1 MSIATML
8 PMGEL
13 TNPGQMRLA
22 LVQVVNWGTFHGAH
36 TMHVDRNGTLLTG
49 NSGVGKSTLFDA
61 MLRVFDAR
69 PRSNEAAAQRAGGAV
84 EDKRTTFTYM
94 RGKVGDKAVGEG
106 SASAFQRPGATWSAV
121 ALTFDNAAGT
131 RVTVSALFD
140 LPKNGT
146 ESSVGR
152 YYVIDN
158 KPLDLAAIEGIAEKR
173 FTKSALDA
181 IFPDAQIFDVHK
193 AFAERFRRLLGI
205 NSDQALPLLR
215 VIQAGKGLGGSVNT
229 FFRDQVLDA
238 PATLA
243 AADDVVEEFS
253 NLMSIRQRLE
263 DVRQQRDQLAPV
275 PGLNKE
281 YAQALLDANRLR
293 DLTGEEFEAYKQ
305 QLAVTVHEKTLA
317 RLKELAQAKA
327 TDLAAERAVRD
338 GFAKELRQLEGEYNN
353 QGGNA
358 ISAIEQ
364 SLENA
369 RVGLKLR
376 QEVEASTRKALTDAG
391 LELQWSAAGWDQAH
405 EHAAARSAELQDD
418 SEALKELRFE
428 AFDGHATRKRELAAA
443 QQELVSLKTRKSLLP
458 PSSIEN
464 RSAIAAATGVP
475 EEQMPFGGELID
487 LAEAQEQWRPAAERA
502 LRSLATTLLV
512 PGEHFAA
519 VTRYLND
526 HSVRGALRAVDVSRP
541 LAGGAL
547 AVEDV
552 ADRDLLTKLS
562 FLTDAGL
569 PAGPHAQALAQSS
582 AWLRERIALDFAYPC
597 VENPDELAG
606 LDKGLSLGGVVK
618 RNRHT
623 VEKDDRFTSRQDYV
637 LGFDNAAKL
646 ELVAAQVEDLQQEL
660 AKAAELAQSREES
673 HQGMTRQLEAL
684 RRVAEDH
691 RPWEQVSAAVAGEEL
706 ARIEQRLKDALAAQA
721 DLEPLRTS
729 IEAARHKHQ
738 SSTESAAVLQSE
750 YKALDARMTAAGA
763 LLDAARTRLAQ
774 APPSD
779 AGVAALEP
787 YFTGFGDVLEM
798 HELDNL
804 ANQVRTRLLAE
815 LHVAESRG
823 QATSERLTRIFEGF
837 VREWG
842 TAISADH
849 GTSIGAAG
857 EFESRYHAIVS
868 DGLPA
873 QEAEFR
879 QFFNQ
884 RTHESFSTLL
894 HLLDEERRA
903 ITSRILPLNGILS
916 EVNFHEGSFL
926 ELDIKQTLPA
936 TAKQFKD
943 AIQNALKVRHA
954 RPGKAVTAASA
965 AASAAASR
973 AEGDDDAEL
982 TTRYKSLETLVK
994 RLGSQTPEDRR
1005 WRAEVLDVR
1014 GHLFIQ
1020 CKEHREVQGAGSK
1033 GAGAKGAAKG
1043 AKKTEVYM
1051 HADTGSMSGGERQRF
1066 TAFIMAAAL
1075 SYQLGIAEQGF
1086 TTYGTVM
1093 MDEAFVLASEEFAGA
1108 GIKALHEFGFQLLLA
1123 APENVIDLSRHLGS
1137 VTEILR
1143 DKRTNRSGVLTAPV
1157 IAARPGTEGTWR
1169 SEANP
1174 VDIVLR

>member
-1 MSIATML
+1 
-8 PMGEL
+8 
-13 TNPGQMRLA
+13 
-22 LVQVVNWGTFHGAH
+22 
-36 TMHVDRNGTLLTG
+36 
-49 NSGVGKSTLFDA
+49 VGKSTLFDA

-69 PRSNEAAAQRAGGAV
+69 PRSNEAAAQRVGGAV

-121 ALTFDNAAGT
+121 ALTYDNAAGT

-152 YYVIDN
+152 FYLIDS
-158 KPLDLAAIEGIAEKR
+158 KPLDLPAIEDIADKR
-173 FTKSALDA
+173 FTRAALET

-193 AFAERFRRLLGI
+193 AFAERFRRMLGI
-205 NSDQALPLLR
+205 SSDQALPLLR

-293 DLTGEEFEAYKQ
+293 ELSGGELEAYR
-305 QLAVTVHEKTLA
+305 QLLSVTVHQKTLA
-317 RLKELAQAKA
+317 RSKDLAQAKA
-327 TDLAAERAVRD
+327 KELGAERSVRD
-338 GFAKELRQLEGEYNN
+338 GLAKELRELETDYNN

-369 RVGLKLR
+369 RVGLRLR
-376 QEVEASTRKALTDAG
+376 EQVEEAARKALSDAG
-391 LELQWSAAGWDQAH
+391 LQLEWTAEGWEQAH
-405 EHAAARSAELQDD
+405 EQAAARTAELRDD
-418 SEALKELRFE
+418 SQALQELRFE
-428 AFDGHATRKRELAAA
+428 AFDGHATKKRELAAV
-443 QQELVSLKTRKSLLP
+443 QQELVSLQTRKSLLP

-464 RSAIAAATGVP
+464 RAAIAAATGVP
-475 EEQMPFGGELID
+475 EDRMPFGGELID
-487 LAEAQEQWRPAAERA
+487 LAEGEERWRPAAERA
-502 LRSLATTLLV
+502 LRNLATTLLV

-526 HSVRGALRAVDVSRP
+526 NKVRGALRAVDVSKP

-552 ADRDLLTKLS
+552 RDGDLLTKLDILAS
-562 FLTDAGL
+562 GAVADAGE
-569 PAGPHAQALAQSS
+569 
-582 AWLRERIALDFAYPC
+582 WLRERIALDFAYPC
-597 VENPDELAG
+597 VEDPDELAA

-623 VEKDDRFTSRQDYV
+623 VEKDDRFTGRQDYV

-673 HQGMTRQLEAL
+673 HQGMSRQLDAL
-684 RRVAEDH
+684 RLVAEDH
-691 RPWEQVSAAVAGEEL
+691 RPWEQVSAGVAAEEL
-706 ARIEQRLKDALAAQA
+706 TRIEQRLKDALAAQA
-721 DLEPLRTS
+721 DLEPLRAN
-729 IEAARHKHQ
+729 IEAIRQKHQ
-738 SSTESAAVLQSE
+738 ASTEAAAVLQSE
-750 YKALDARMTAAGA
+750 YKALDRQLSAADS
-763 LLDAARTRLAQ
+763 LLEAARIRLVQ

-779 AGVAALEP
+779 ATVTALEP
-787 YFTGFGDVLEM
+787 YFRDFGDVTEM

-804 ANQVRTRLLAE
+804 ANRVRTTLLGE
-815 LHVAESRG
+815 LHAAETRG

-842 TAISADH
+842 TSISADH

-894 HLLDEERRA
+894 HLLDEERRS

-943 AIQNALKVRHA
+943 ASQNALKARHTRPA
-954 RPGKAVTAASA
+954 RPGAGADSA
-965 AASAAASR
+965 GA
-973 AEGDDDAEL
+973 DDAEL
-982 TTRYKSLETLVK
+982 TARSKTLDTLVK

-1020 CKEHREVQGAGSK
+1020 CKEHREVTDAGPGRK
-1033 GAGAKGAAKG
+1033 GG
-1043 AKKTEVYM
+1043 TRTDVFM

-1143 DKRTNRSGVLTAPV
+1143 DKRTNRSGVLAAPV
-1157 IAARPGTEGTWR
+1157 IRPRAGAEGEWR

>member
-1 MSIATML
+1 MTIATML
-8 PMGEL
+8 PIGEL

-131 RVTVSALFD
+131 KVTISALFD

-152 YYVIDN
+152 FYVIDN
-158 KPLDLAAIEGIAEKR
+158 KPLDLGAIEGIAEKR
-173 FTKSALDA
+173 FTKGALET

-238 PATLA
+238 PATLT

-275 PGLNKE
+275 PGMNKE
-281 YAQALLDANRLR
+281 YAQSLLEANRLR
-293 DLTGEEFEAYKQ
+293 ELSGEEFDAYKQ
-305 QLAVTVHEKTLA
+305 QLSVTVHAKTLA
-317 RLKELAQAKA
+317 RFKDLAQAKA
-327 TDLAAERAVRD
+327 KELSAERGVRD
-338 GFAKELRQLEGEYNN
+338 ALAKELRQLESDYNN

-376 QEVEASTRKALTDAG
+376 QQVEEAARQALADAG
-391 LELQWSAAGWDQAH
+391 LNLEWTAEGWEQAH
-405 EHAAARSAELQDD
+405 EQAASRSAELKDD
-418 SEALKELRFE
+418 SEALRELRFE
-428 AFDGHATRKRELAAA
+428 AFDGHATKKRELAAA

-464 RSAIAAATGVP
+464 RAAIAAATGVP
-475 EEQMPFGGELID
+475 EDRMPFGGELID
-487 LAEAQEQWRPAAERA
+487 LAEGEEQWRPAAERA
-502 LRSLATTLLV
+502 LRNLATTLLV

-526 HSVRGALRAVDVSRP
+526 NTVRGALRAVDVSKP

-552 ADRDLLTKLS
+552 SDGDLLTKLNI
-562 FLTDAGL
+562 LTLGANADAGE
-569 PAGPHAQALAQSS
+569 
-582 AWLRERIALDFAYPC
+582 WIRERIALDFAYPC
-597 VENPDELAG
+597 VEDPDELAK

-637 LGFDNAAKL
+637 LGFDNASKL
-646 ELVAAQVEDLQQEL
+646 ELVAAKVGEL
-660 AKAAELAQSREES
+660 ENELLKAAELAQSREDS
-673 HQGMTRQLEAL
+673 HQGMTRQLDAL
-684 RRVAEDH
+684 RRIADDE
-691 RPWEQVSAAVAGEEL
+691 RGWEQVSAAVAAEEL
-706 ARIEQRLKDALAAQA
+706 AKIEQRLKDALAAQA
-721 DLEPLRTS
+721 DLEPLRAN
-729 IEAARHKHQ
+729 IEAVREKHQ
-738 SSTESAAVLQSE
+738 SSTGSAAVLQSE
-750 YKALDARMTAAGA
+750 YKTLDHQMTTADA
-763 LLDAARTRLAQ
+763 LLDAARNRLDQ
-774 APPSD
+774 APPSG
-779 AGVAALEP
+779 ATVAALEP
-787 YFTGFGDVLEM
+787 YFSAFGEVGEL
-798 HELDNL
+798 HELDTL
-804 ANQVRTRLLAE
+804 AAEVRSKLLAE
-815 LHVAESRG
+815 LHATESRG
-823 QATSERLTRIFEGF
+823 QALAERLTRMFEGF

-857 EFESRYHAIVS
+857 EFESRYHQIVS
-868 DGLPA
+868 EGLPA

-943 AIQNALKVRHA
+943 AIHNALKTRHS
-954 RPGKAVTAASA
+954 RPSRASGAASGA
-965 AASAAASR
+965 AGSPEA
-973 AEGDDDAEL
+973 DDDVEL
-982 TTRYKSLETLVK
+982 TNRYKSLETLVK

-1020 CKEHREVQGAGSK
+1020 CKEHRSVQGPRG
-1033 GAGAKGAAKG
+1033 G
-1043 AKKTEVYM
+1043 KKTEVYM

-1157 IAARPGTEGTWR
+1157 IGAPGAPGEWR

>member
-1 MSIATML
+1 MTIASML
-8 PMGEL
+8 PLGDV

-69 PRSNEAAAQRAGGAV
+69 PRSNEAAAQRSGGAV

-94 RGKVGDKAVGEG
+94 RGKVGDKAVGDG

-152 YYVIDN
+152 FYLIDN
-158 KPLDLAAIEGIAEKR
+158 VPLDLEAVEGIADKR
-173 FTKSALDA
+173 FTKGALET
-181 IFPDAQIFDVHK
+181 IFPHAQVFDVHK

-205 NSDQALPLLR
+205 SSDQALPLLR

-275 PGLNKE
+275 PGLNRE
-281 YAQALLDANRLR
+281 YAQSLLDANRLR
-293 DLTGEEFEAYKQ
+293 DLVGEEFEAYKQ
-305 QLAVTVHEKTLA
+305 KLAVEVHQKTLV
-317 RLKELAQAKA
+317 RFRELAQAKA
-327 TDLAAERAVRD
+327 KELGAERAVRD
-338 GFAKELRQLEGEYNN
+338 GLAKELRQLETDYNN

-376 QEVEASTRKALTDAG
+376 RQVEEAAQQALSDAG
-391 LELQWSAAGWDQAH
+391 LQLEWSAAGWEQAH
-405 EHAAARSAELQDD
+405 EQAAARSAELKDD
-418 SEALKELRFE
+418 SQALQELRFE
-428 AFDGHATRKRELAAA
+428 AFDAHATRKRELAAA
-443 QQELVSLKTRKSLLP
+443 EQELLSLKTRKSLLP

-464 RSAIAAATGVP
+464 RAAIAAATGIP
-475 EEQMPFGGELID
+475 EDRMPFAGELMD
-487 LAEAQEQWRPAAERA
+487 LAEGEERWRPAAERA

-512 PGEHFAA
+512 PGEHFGA

-526 HSVRGALRAVDVSRP
+526 HNVRGALRAVDVSKP

-552 ADRDLLTKLS
+552 RDGDLLAKLDI
-562 FLTDAGL
+562 LAAGAVAE
-569 PAGPHAQALAQSS
+569 AGE
-582 AWLRERIALDFAYPC
+582 WVRERIALDFAYPC
-597 VENPDELAG
+597 VEDPDELAA
-606 LDKGLSLGGVVK
+606 LEKGLSLGGVVK

-646 ELVAAQVEDLQQEL
+646 ELVAGQVEDLRQEV
-660 AKAAELAQSREES
+660 AKAAELAQSREDS
-673 HQGMTRQLEAL
+673 HQGMSRQLDAL
-684 RRVAEDH
+684 RRIAEDD
-691 RPWEQVSAAVAGEEL
+691 RPWEQVSAAVAADEL

-721 DLEPLRTS
+721 DLEPLRAT
-729 IEAARHKHQ
+729 IEEVRQKHQ

-750 YKALDARMTAAGA
+750 YKALDRQLTGADA
-763 LLDAARTRLAQ
+763 LLEAARVRLAQ

-779 AGVAALEP
+779 ATEAALEP
-787 YFTGFGDVLEM
+787 HFAEFGDVTEM

-804 ANQVRTRLLAE
+804 ANRVRTALLGE
-815 LHVAESRG
+815 LHAAESRG
-823 QATSERLTRIFEGF
+823 QATAERLTRIFEGF

-842 TAISADH
+842 SAISADH
-849 GTSIGAAG
+849 GTSIGAAS
-857 EFESRYHAIVS
+857 EFESRYHAIVN

-894 HLLDEERRA
+894 HLLDEERRS

-916 EVNFHEGSFL
+916 QVNFHEGSYL
-926 ELDIKQTLPA
+926 ELDIKQTLPP

-943 AIQNALKVRHA
+943 AIQNALKARHT
-954 RPGKAVTAASA
+954 RPAKAEAGRSDG
-965 AASAAASR
+965 SGPDR
-973 AEGDDDAEL
+973 DDDAEL
-982 TTRYKSLETLVK
+982 TARYKSLETLVK
-994 RLGSQTPEDRR
+994 RLGSQAPEDRR

-1020 CKEHREVQGAGSK
+1020 CKEHREVAAPTSGKKGGSR
-1033 GAGAKGAAKG
+1033 
-1043 AKKTEVYM
+1043 KTEVFM

-1157 IAARPGTEGTWR
+1157 IRPRPGEEGAWR

>member
-1 MSIATML
+1 MSIASML

-36 TMHVDRNGTLLTG
+36 TMHVDRDGTLLTG

-69 PRSNEAAAQRAGGAV
+69 PRSNEAAAQRSGGAV

-131 RVTVSALFD
+131 KVTISALFD

-152 YYVIDN
+152 FYLIDST
-158 KPLDLAAIEGIAEKR
+158 PLDLEAVEGIADKR
-173 FTKSALDA
+173 FTKAALEV
-181 IFPDAQIFDVHK
+181 IFPHAQVFDVHK

-275 PGLNKE
+275 PGLNRE
-281 YAQALLDANRLR
+281 YAQSLLDANRLR
-293 DLTGEEFEAYKQ
+293 ELAGGEFEAYRQK
-305 QLAVTVHEKTLA
+305 LAVTVHQQTLA
-317 RLKELAQAKA
+317 RFKELAQAKA
-327 TDLAAERAVRD
+327 KELGAERTVRD
-338 GFAKELRQLEGEYNN
+338 ALAKELRQLEADYNN

-369 RVGLKLR
+369 RVGLKLQR
-376 QEVEASTRKALTDAG
+376 QVEAAAQQALSDAG
-391 LELQWSAAGWDQAH
+391 LQLEWSAEGWEQAH
-405 EHAAARSAELQDD
+405 EQAAARSAELKDD
-418 SEALKELRFE
+418 SQALQELRFE
-428 AFDGHATRKRELAAA
+428 AFDAHATKKRELAAA
-443 QQELVSLKTRKSLLP
+443 EQELVSLKTRKSLLP

-464 RSAIAAATGVP
+464 RAAIAAATGIP
-475 EEQMPFGGELID
+475 EDRMPFAGELMD
-487 LAEAQEQWRPAAERA
+487 LAEGEERWRPAAERA

-512 PGEHFAA
+512 PGEHFGA
-519 VTRYLND
+519 VTRYLNGNN
-526 HSVRGALRAVDVSRP
+526 VRGALRAVDVSKP

-547 AVEDV
+547 AVED
-552 ADRDLLTKLS
+552 ARDGDLLTKLDI
-562 FLTDAGL
+562 LTAGAAAE
-569 PAGPHAQALAQSS
+569 AGT
-582 AWLRERIALDFAYPC
+582 WVRERIAVDFAYQC
-597 VENPDELAG
+597 VEDPDELAA

-646 ELVAAQVEDLQQEL
+646 ELVAGQVEDLRQEV
-660 AKAAELAQSREES
+660 AKAAELAQSREDS
-673 HQGMTRQLEAL
+673 HQGMSRQLDAL
-684 RRVAEDH
+684 RRIAEDD
-691 RPWEQVSAAVAGEEL
+691 RSWEQVSAAVAAEEL

-721 DLEPLRTS
+721 DLEPLRAT
-729 IEAARHKHQ
+729 IEEVRQKHQ
-738 SSTESAAVLQSE
+738 SSTEAAAVLQSE
-750 YKALDARMTAAGA
+750 YKALDRQLTAADA
-763 LLDAARTRLAQ
+763 MLEAARERLAQ

-779 AGVAALEP
+779 AAVAALEP
-787 YFTGFGDVLEM
+787 YFAGFGDVTEM

-804 ANQVRTRLLAE
+804 ANRVRTALMGE
-815 LHVAESRG
+815 LHAAESRG
-823 QATSERLTRIFEGF
+823 QATAERLTRIFEGF

-842 TAISADH
+842 SAISADH
-849 GTSIGAAG
+849 GTSIGAAS

-894 HLLDEERRA
+894 HLLDEERRS

-916 EVNFHEGSFL
+916 QVNFHEGSYL
-926 ELDIKQTLPA
+926 ELDIKQTLPP

-943 AIQNALKVRHA
+943 AIQNALKARHTRLA
-954 RPGKAVTAASA
+954 RTEAG
-965 AASAAASR
+965 R
-973 AEGDDDAEL
+973 AETLDDDAEL
-982 TTRYKSLETLVK
+982 TARYKSLETLVK
-994 RLGSQTPEDRR
+994 RLGSQAPEDRR

-1020 CKEHREVQGAGSK
+1020 CKEHREVTAPRGG
-1033 GAGAKGAAKG
+1033 
-1043 AKKTEVYM
+1043 KKTEVFM

-1143 DKRTNRSGVLTAPV
+1143 DRRTNRSGVLTAPV
-1157 IAARPGTEGTWR
+1157 IKPRPGGEGAWR

>member
-1 MSIATML
+1 MTIASML
-8 PMGEL
+8 PLGDV

-69 PRSNEAAAQRAGGAV
+69 PRSNEAAAQRSSGAV

-152 YYVIDN
+152 FYLIDN
-158 KPLDLAAIEGIAEKR
+158 VPLDLETVEGIADKR
-173 FTKSALDA
+173 FTKGALETV
-181 IFPDAQIFDVHK
+181 FPHAQVFDVHK

-205 NSDQALPLLR
+205 SSDQALPLLR

-275 PGLNKE
+275 PALNRA
-281 YAQALLDANRLR
+281 YAQSLLDANRLR
-293 DLTGEEFEAYKQ
+293 DLVGEEFEAYKQ
-305 QLAVTVHEKTLA
+305 KLAVEVHRKTLL
-317 RLKELAQAKA
+317 RFKELAQAKA
-327 TDLAAERAVRD
+327 KELGAERGIRD
-338 GFAKELRQLEGEYNN
+338 GLAKELRQLEADYNN

-376 QEVEASTRKALTDAG
+376 RQVEEAAQQALSDAG
-391 LELQWSAAGWDQAH
+391 LQLEWSAAGWEQAH
-405 EHAAARSAELQDD
+405 EQAAARSAELKDD
-418 SEALKELRFE
+418 SQALQELRFE
-428 AFDGHATRKRELAAA
+428 AFDAHATRKRELAAA
-443 QQELVSLKTRKSLLP
+443 EQELVSLKTRKSLLP

-464 RSAIAAATGVP
+464 RAAIAAATGVP
-475 EEQMPFGGELID
+475 EDHMPFAGELMD
-487 LAEAQEQWRPAAERA
+487 LAEGEERWRPAAERA

-519 VTRYLND
+519 VTRYLNG
-526 HSVRGALRAVDVSRP
+526 HNVRGALRAVDVSKP

-552 ADRDLLTKLS
+552 RGGDLLTKLDILAS
-562 FLTDAGL
+562 GAAAVAGE
-569 PAGPHAQALAQSS
+569 
-582 AWLRERIALDFAYPC
+582 WVRERIALDFAYPC
-597 VENPDELAG
+597 VEDPDELAA

-646 ELVAAQVEDLQQEL
+646 ELVAGQVEDLRQEV
-660 AKAAELAQSREES
+660 AKAAELAQSREDS
-673 HQGMTRQLEAL
+673 HQGMSRQLDAL
-684 RRVAEDH
+684 RRIAEDD
-691 RPWEQVSAAVAGEEL
+691 RPWEQVSAAVAAEEL

-721 DLEPLRTS
+721 DLEPLRAT
-729 IEAARHKHQ
+729 IEEVRQKHQ

-750 YKALDARMTAAGA
+750 YKALDRQLTGA
-763 LLDAARTRLAQ
+763 DAMLEAARRRLAQ

-779 AGVAALEP
+779 ATVTALEP
-787 YFTGFGDVLEM
+787 HFAEFGDVTEM

-804 ANQVRTRLLAE
+804 ANRVRTALLGE
-815 LHVAESRG
+815 LHAAESRG
-823 QATSERLTRIFEGF
+823 QATAERLTRIFEGF

-842 TAISADH
+842 SAISADH
-849 GTSIGAAG
+849 GTSIGAAS
-857 EFESRYHAIVS
+857 EFEARYHAIVN

-894 HLLDEERRA
+894 HLLDEERRS

-916 EVNFHEGSFL
+916 QVNFHEGSYL
-926 ELDIKQTLPA
+926 ELDIKQTLPP

-943 AIQNALKVRHA
+943 AIQNALKARHT
-954 RPGKAVTAASA
+954 RPAKAEAGRADGSA
-965 AASAAASR
+965 P
-973 AEGDDDAEL
+973 EKDDDGEL
-982 TTRYKSLETLVK
+982 SDRYKSLETLVK
-994 RLGSQTPEDRR
+994 RLGSQAPEDRR

-1020 CKEHREVQGAGSK
+1020 CKEHREVAGPR
-1033 GAGAKGAAKG
+1033 GGR
-1043 AKKTEVYM
+1043 KTEVFM

-1143 DKRTNRSGVLTAPV
+1143 DRRTNRSGVLTAPV
-1157 IAARPGTEGTWR
+1157 IRPRPGEEGAWR

-1174 VDIVLR
+1174 VDIILR

>member
-8 PMGEL
+8 PLGEL

-131 RVTVSALFD
+131 RVTASALFD

-152 YYVIDN
+152 YYLIDN
-158 KPLDLAAIEGIAEKR
+158 KPLDLTALEGIAEKR

-181 IFPDAQIFDVHK
+181 VFPDAQIFDVHK

-215 VIQAGKGLGGSVNT
+215 VIQAGKGLGGSVNN

-238 PATLA
+238 PATLT

-275 PGLNKE
+275 PGLNRD
-281 YAQALLDANRLR
+281 YAQSLLDANRLR
-293 DLTGEEFEAYKQ
+293 ELAGEEFEAYKQ

-317 RLKELAQAKA
+317 RFKELAQAKA
-327 TDLAAERAVRD
+327 RELGAERGIRD
-338 GFAKELRQLEGEYNN
+338 GLAKELRQLEADYNN

-376 QEVEASTRKALTDAG
+376 QQVEESARKALSDAG
-391 LELQWSAAGWDQAH
+391 LELQWTSAGWEQAH
-405 EHAAARSAELQDD
+405 EHAAARSAELKDD

-428 AFDGHATRKRELAAA
+428 AFDSHATRKRELAAA

-487 LAEAQEQWRPAAERA
+487 LADGQEQWRPAAERA
-502 LRSLATTLLV
+502 LRSLATTMLV

-526 HSVRGALRAVDVSRP
+526 HSVRGALRAVDVSKP

-547 AVEDV
+547 AVEDA
-552 ADRDLLTKLS
+552 ADGDLLTKLDI
-562 FLTDAGL
+562 LTLGPNAAAGE
-569 PAGPHAQALAQSS
+569 
-582 AWLRERIALDFAYPC
+582 WVRERIALDFAYPC
-597 VENPDELAG
+597 VEDPDQLAG

-623 VEKDDRFTSRQDYV
+623 VEKDDRFTGRQDYV

-660 AKAAELAQSREES
+660 AKAAELAQNREES

-691 RPWEQVSAAVAGEEL
+691 RPWEQVSAVVAADEL

-721 DLEPLRTS
+721 DLEPLRAN
-729 IEAARHKHQ
+729 IETARLKHQ
-738 SSTESAAVLQSE
+738 SSTEAAAVLQSE
-750 YKALDARMTAAGA
+750 YKAVDAQLSTADS
-763 LLDAARTRLAQ
+763 LLDAARARLEQ
-774 APPSD
+774 SPPSE
-779 AGVAALEP
+779 ATVTALEP
-787 YFTGFGDVLEM
+787 YLAAFGGVSDITEM

-815 LHVAESRG
+815 LHTAESRG

-837 VREWG
+837 VRECG
-842 TAISADH
+842 TSISADH
-849 GTSIGAAG
+849 GTAIGAAG
-857 EFESRYHAIVS
+857 EFEARYHAIVS

-894 HLLDEERRA
+894 HLLDEERRS

-936 TAKQFKD
+936 SAKQFKD
-943 AIQNALKVRHA
+943 AIQNALKVRHT
-954 RPGKAVTAASA
+954 RPGKAVAATAAA
-965 AASAAASR
+965 AG
-973 AEGDDDAEL
+973 AETDDDAEL
-982 TTRYKSLETLVK
+982 TNRYKSLETLVK

-1014 GHLFIQ
+1014 GHVFIQ
-1020 CKEHREVQGAGSK
+1020 CKEHREVAGSGSKAASK
-1033 GAGAKGAAKG
+1033 GGGKSRAA
-1043 AKKTEVYM
+1043 KTEVFM

-1157 IAARPGTEGTWR
+1157 IAPGPASAGSWR

>member
-121 ALTFDNAAGT
+121 GLTFDNAAGT

-140 LPKNGT
+140 VPKNGT

-152 YYVIDN
+152 FYLIDN
-158 KPLDLAAIEGIAEKR
+158 KPLDLPAIEDITGKR
-173 FTKSALDA
+173 FTKAALEA
-181 IFPDAQIFDVHK
+181 IFPEAQVFDVHK

-205 NSDQALPLLR
+205 SSDQALPLLR

-275 PGLNKE
+275 PGLNRE

-293 DLTGEEFEAYKQ
+293 ELAGEEFEAYKQ
-305 QLAVTVHEKTLA
+305 QLAVTVHQKTLA
-317 RLKELAQAKA
+317 RIKELAQAKA
-327 TDLAAERAVRD
+327 KELGAERSVRD
-338 GFAKELRQLEGEYNN
+338 GLARELRELEADYNN

-358 ISAIEQ
+358 IAAIEQ

-369 RVGLKLR
+369 KVGLRLR
-376 QEVEASTRKALTDAG
+376 QQVEEAARKALSDAG
-391 LELQWSAAGWDQAH
+391 LQLEWTAQGWEQAH
-405 EHAAARSAELQDD
+405 EQAAARSAELKDD
-418 SEALKELRFE
+418 SQALQELRFE
-428 AFDGHATRKRELAAA
+428 AFDGHATKKRELAAA

-464 RSAIAAATGVP
+464 RAAIAAATGVP
-475 EEQMPFGGELID
+475 EDRMPFGGELMD
-487 LAEAQEQWRPAAERA
+487 LADGEEQWRPAAERA
-502 LRSLATTLLV
+502 LRNLATTLLV

-526 HSVRGALRAVDVSRP
+526 HKVRGAIRAVDVSKP

-547 AVEDV
+547 AVED
-552 ADRDLLTKLS
+552 ARDGDLLTKLDILAS
-562 FLTDAGL
+562 GAVSDAG
-569 PAGPHAQALAQSS
+569 
-582 AWLRERIALDFAYPC
+582 AWIRERIALDFAYPC
-597 VENPDELAG
+597 VEDPDELAQ

-673 HQGMTRQLEAL
+673 HQGMSRQLDAL
-684 RRVAEDH
+684 RRIAEDH
-691 RPWEQVSAAVAGEEL
+691 RTWEQVSAAVAGEEL
-706 ARIEQRLKDALAAQA
+706 TRIEQRLKDALAAQA
-721 DLEPLRTS
+721 DLEPLRAN
-729 IEAARHKHQ
+729 IETARRKHQ
-738 SSTESAAVLQSE
+738 ASTEAAAVLQSE
-750 YKALDARMTAAGA
+750 YKSLDRQLSAADS
-763 LLDAARTRLAQ
+763 LLEAARTRLEQ

-779 AGVAALEP
+779 ATVTALEP
-787 YFTGFGDVLEM
+787 YFTDFGDISEM

-804 ANQVRTRLLAE
+804 ANRVRTALLGD
-815 LHVAESRG
+815 LHATETRG

-842 TAISADH
+842 SAISADH

-857 EFESRYHAIVS
+857 EFEARYHAIVS

-873 QEAEFR
+873 QESEFR

-894 HLLDEERRA
+894 HLLDEERRS
-903 ITSRILPLNGILS
+903 ISSRILPLNGILA

-926 ELDIKQTLPA
+926 ELDIKQTMPA
-936 TAKQFKD
+936 TARQFKD
-943 AIQNALKVRHA
+943 AIHNALKARHT
-954 RPGKAVTAASA
+954 RPSRGGADTTAPG
-965 AASAAASR
+965 
-973 AEGDDDAEL
+973 GDDDAEL
-982 TTRYKSLETLVK
+982 TARYKALETLVK

-1020 CKEHREVQGAGSK
+1020 CKEHRDVAGPRGGK
-1033 GAGAKGAAKG
+1033 R
-1043 AKKTEVYM
+1043 TDVYM

-1157 IAARPGTEGTWR
+1157 IRPRPGEEGTWR

>member
-1 MSIATML
+1 MTVATML
-8 PMGEL
+8 PIGEL

-36 TMHVDRNGTLLTG
+36 TMHVDRDGTLLTG

-131 RVTVSALFD
+131 KVTISALFD

-152 YYVIDN
+152 FYVIDG
-158 KPLDLAAIEGIAEKR
+158 KPLDLGAIEGIAEKR
-173 FTKSALDA
+173 FTKGALET

-238 PATLA
+238 PATLT

-275 PGLNKE
+275 PGMNKE
-281 YAQALLDANRLR
+281 YAQSLLEANRLR
-293 DLTGEEFEAYKQ
+293 ELSGEEFDAYKQ
-305 QLAVTVHEKTLA
+305 QLSVTVHAKTLA
-317 RLKELAQAKA
+317 RFKDLAQAKA
-327 TDLAAERAVRD
+327 KELSAERSVRD
-338 GFAKELRQLEGEYNN
+338 ALAKELRQLESDYNN

-364 SLENA
+364 SLDNA

-376 QEVEASTRKALTDAG
+376 QQVEESARQALADAG
-391 LELQWSAAGWDQAH
+391 LNLEWTAEGWEQAH
-405 EHAAARSAELQDD
+405 EQAASRTAELKDD
-418 SEALKELRFE
+418 SEALRELRFE
-428 AFDGHATRKRELAAA
+428 AFDGHATKKRELAAA

-464 RSAIAAATGVP
+464 RAAIAAATGVP
-475 EEQMPFGGELID
+475 EDRMPFGGELID
-487 LAEAQEQWRPAAERA
+487 LAEGAEQWRPAAERA
-502 LRSLATTLLV
+502 LRNLATTLLV

-526 HSVRGALRAVDVSRP
+526 NTIRGALRAVDVSKP
-541 LAGGAL
+541 LPGGAL

-552 ADRDLLTKLS
+552 SDGDLLTKLDI
-562 FLTDAGL
+562 LTVGANADAG
-569 PAGPHAQALAQSS
+569 Q
-582 AWLRERIALDFAYPC
+582 WIRERIALDFAYPC
-597 VENPDELAG
+597 VEDPDELAN

-637 LGFDNAAKL
+637 LGFDNASKL
-646 ELVAAQVEDLQQEL
+646 ELVAARVGEL
-660 AKAAELAQSREES
+660 ENELLKAAELAQSREDS

-684 RRVAEDH
+684 RRIADDE
-691 RPWEQVSAAVAGEEL
+691 RGWEQVSAAVAAEEL
-706 ARIEQRLKDALAAQA
+706 AKIEQRLKDALAAQA
-721 DLEPLRTS
+721 DLEPLRAN
-729 IEAARHKHQ
+729 IEAVREKHQ
-738 SSTESAAVLQSE
+738 SSTGSAAVLQSE
-750 YKALDARMTAAGA
+750 YKTLDQQMTTADA
-763 LLDAARTRLAQ
+763 LLDAARKRLDQ
-774 APPSD
+774 APPSETT
-779 AGVAALEP
+779 VAALEP
-787 YFTGFGDVLEM
+787 YFSAFGEVGEL
-798 HELDNL
+798 HELDTL
-804 ANQVRTRLLAE
+804 AAEVRSKLLAE
-815 LHVAESRG
+815 LHAAESRG
-823 QATSERLTRIFEGF
+823 QALAERLTRMFEGF

-857 EFESRYHAIVS
+857 EFESRYHQIVNE
-868 DGLPA
+868 GLPA

-943 AIQNALKVRHA
+943 AIQNALKTRHS
-954 RPGKAVTAASA
+954 RPSRSASA
-965 AASAAASR
+965 AAASTE
-973 AEGDDDAEL
+973 ADDDVEL
-982 TTRYKSLETLVK
+982 TNRYKSLETLVK

-1020 CKEHREVQGAGSK
+1020 CKEHRSVAGPR
-1033 GAGAKGAAKG
+1033 GG
-1043 AKKTEVYM
+1043 KKTEVYM

-1157 IAARPGTEGTWR
+1157 IGGPGVPGQWR

-1174 VDIVLR
+1174 VDIMLR

>member
-1 MSIATML
+1 MTIASML
-8 PMGEL
+8 PLGDV

-69 PRSNEAAAQRAGGAV
+69 PRSNEAAAQRSGAV

-152 YYVIDN
+152 FYLIDN
-158 KPLDLAAIEGIAEKR
+158 VPLDLEAVEGIADKR
-173 FTKSALDA
+173 FTKGVLETL
-181 IFPDAQIFDVHK
+181 FPHAQVFDVHK

-205 NSDQALPLLR
+205 SSDQALPLLR

-238 PATLA
+238 PATLT

-275 PGLNKE
+275 PGLNRE
-281 YAQALLDANRLR
+281 YAQSLLDANRLR
-293 DLTGEEFEAYKQ
+293 ELVGGEFEAYKQ
-305 QLAVTVHEKTLA
+305 QLSVTVHEKTLV
-317 RLKELAQAKA
+317 RFRELAQAKA
-327 TDLAAERAVRD
+327 KELGAERAVRD
-338 GFAKELRQLEGEYNN
+338 GLAKELRELEADYNN

-376 QEVEASTRKALTDAG
+376 QQVEEAAQQALADAG
-391 LELQWSAAGWDQAH
+391 LQLEWSAAGWEQAH
-405 EHAAARSAELQDD
+405 EQAAARSAELKDD
-418 SEALKELRFE
+418 SQALQELRFE
-428 AFDGHATRKRELAAA
+428 AFDAHASRKRELAAA
-443 QQELVSLKTRKSLLP
+443 EQELVSLKTRKSLLP

-464 RSAIAAATGVP
+464 RAAIAAATGIP
-475 EEQMPFGGELID
+475 EDRMPFAGELMD
-487 LAEAQEQWRPAAERA
+487 LAEGEERWRPAAERA
-502 LRSLATTLLV
+502 LRNLATTLLV
-512 PGEHFAA
+512 PGEHFGA

-526 HSVRGALRAVDVSRP
+526 HNVRGALRAVDVSKP

-547 AVEDV
+547 AVED
-552 ADRDLLTKLS
+552 ARDGDLLTKLDILAS
-562 FLTDAGL
+562 GA
-569 PAGPHAQALAQSS
+569 AAQAGE
-582 AWLRERIALDFAYPC
+582 WVRERIALDFAYPC
-597 VENPDELAG
+597 VEDPDELAA

-646 ELVAAQVEDLQQEL
+646 ELVAGQVEDLRQEV
-660 AKAAELAQSREES
+660 AKAAELAQSREDS
-673 HQGMTRQLEAL
+673 HQGMSRQLDAL
-684 RRVAEDH
+684 RRIAEDD
-691 RPWEQVSAAVAGEEL
+691 RPWEQVSAAVAADEL

-721 DLEPLRTS
+721 DLEPLRAT
-729 IEAARHKHQ
+729 IEEVRHKHQ

-750 YKALDARMTAAGA
+750 YKALDRQLTAADS
-763 LLDAARTRLAQ
+763 LLEAARDRLAQ

-779 AGVAALEP
+779 ATVKALEP
-787 YFTGFGDVLEM
+787 YFADFGEITEM

-804 ANQVRTRLLAE
+804 ANRVRTALLGE
-815 LHVAESRG
+815 LHTAESRG
-823 QATSERLTRIFEGF
+823 QATAERLTRIFEGF

-842 TAISADH
+842 SAISADH
-849 GTSIGAAG
+849 GTSIGAAS
-857 EFESRYHAIVS
+857 EFEARYHAIVN

-894 HLLDEERRA
+894 HLLDEERRS

-916 EVNFHEGSFL
+916 QVNFHEGSYL
-926 ELDIKQTLPA
+926 ELDIKQTLPP

-943 AIQNALKVRHA
+943 AIQNALKARHS
-954 RPGKAVTAASA
+954 RPAKTEAGRAEGSG
-965 AASAAASR
+965 
-973 AEGDDDAEL
+973 AEGDDDGEL
-982 TTRYKSLETLVK
+982 TARYKSLETLVK
-994 RLGSQTPEDRR
+994 RLGSQAPEDRR

-1020 CKEHREVQGAGSK
+1020 CKEHREVTGPRG
-1033 GAGAKGAAKG
+1033 G
-1043 AKKTEVYM
+1043 KKTEVFM

-1143 DKRTNRSGVLTAPV
+1143 DRRTNRSGVLTAPV
-1157 IAARPGTEGTWR
+1157 IRPRPGEEGAWR

>member
-1 MSIATML
+1 
-8 PMGEL
+8 
-13 TNPGQMRLA
+13 
-22 LVQVVNWGTFHGAH
+22 
-36 TMHVDRNGTLLTG
+36 
-49 NSGVGKSTLFDA
+49 
-61 MLRVFDAR
+61 
-69 PRSNEAAAQRAGGAV
+69 
-84 EDKRTTFTYM
+84 
-94 RGKVGDKAVGEG
+94 
-106 SASAFQRPGATWSAV
+106 
-121 ALTFDNAAGT
+121 
-131 RVTVSALFD
+131 
-140 LPKNGT
+140 
-146 ESSVGR
+146 
-152 YYVIDN
+152 
-158 KPLDLAAIEGIAEKR
+158 
-173 FTKSALDA
+173 
-181 IFPDAQIFDVHK
+181 
-193 AFAERFRRLLGI
+193 
-205 NSDQALPLLR
+205 
-215 VIQAGKGLGGSVNT
+215 
-229 FFRDQVLDA
+229 
-238 PATLA
+238 
-243 AADDVVEEFS
+243 
-253 NLMSIRQRLE
+253 
-263 DVRQQRDQLAPV
+263 
-275 PGLNKE
+275 
-281 YAQALLDANRLR
+281 
-293 DLTGEEFEAYKQ
+293 
-305 QLAVTVHEKTLA
+305 
-317 RLKELAQAKA
+317 
-327 TDLAAERAVRD
+327 
-338 GFAKELRQLEGEYNN
+338 KELRELEADYNN

-376 QEVEASTRKALTDAG
+376 QQVEESARKALSDAG
-391 LELQWSAAGWDQAH
+391 LELEWTAAGWEQAH
-405 EHAAARSAELQDD
+405 AHAAARSAELADD

-428 AFDGHATRKRELAAA
+428 AFDGHATKKRELAAA

-464 RSAIAAATGVP
+464 RSAIAAATGIA
-475 EEQMPFGGELID
+475 EENMPFGGELID
-487 LAEAQEQWRPAAERA
+487 LTEGQEQWRPAAERA

-526 HSVRGALRAVDVSRP
+526 HAVRGALRAVDVSKP

-547 AVEDV
+547 AVEDA
-552 ADRDLLTKLS
+552 ADTDLLGKLDI
-562 FLTDAGL
+562 LTAG
-569 PAGPHAQALAQSS
+569 PAGVAGE
-582 AWLRERIALDFAYPC
+582 WIRERIALDFAYPC
-597 VENPDELAG
+597 VEDPNELAR

-637 LGFDNAAKL
+637 LGFDNASKL
-646 ELVAAQVEDLQQEL
+646 ELVAGQVEDLQQEL

-691 RPWEQVSAAVAGEEL
+691 RPWEQVSAAVAAEEL

-721 DLEPLRTS
+721 DLEPLRGN

-738 SSTESAAVLQSE
+738 SSTEAAAVLQSE
-750 YKALDARMTAAGA
+750 YKALDARLTAADA
-763 LLDAARTRLAQ
+763 LLDAARRRLAQ
-774 APPSD
+774 TPPSG
-779 AGVAALEP
+779 ATVAALEP
-787 YFTGFGDVLEM
+787 YFAGFGDVLEM

-804 ANQVRTRLLAE
+804 ASQVRTRLLAE
-815 LHVAESRG
+815 LHAAESGG

-873 QEAEFR
+873 QEVEFR

-894 HLLDEERRA
+894 HLLDEERRS

-936 TAKQFKD
+936 TAKQFRD
-943 AIQNALKVRHA
+943 AIQNALKIRHT
-954 RPGKAVTAASA
+954 RPVKAGTA
-965 AASAAASR
+965 
-973 AEGDDDAEL
+973 ETDDDAEL
-982 TTRYKSLETLVK
+982 TSRYKSLETLVK
-994 RLGSQTPEDRR
+994 RLSSQTPEDRR

-1020 CKEHREVQGAGSK
+1020 CKEHREVEAT
-1033 GAGAKGAAKG
+1033 GAKGAGKG
-1043 AKKTEVYM
+1043 SRKTEVFM

-1157 IAARPGTEGTWR
+1157 IGPRAGIKGSWR

>member
-1 MSIATML
+1 MTIASML
-8 PMGEL
+8 PLGDV

-69 PRSNEAAAQRAGGAV
+69 PRSNEAAAQRSGGAV

-152 YYVIDN
+152 FYLIDN
-158 KPLDLAAIEGIAEKR
+158 VPLDLEAVEGIADKR
-173 FTKSALDA
+173 FTKGALET
-181 IFPDAQIFDVHK
+181 IFPRAQVFDVHK

-205 NSDQALPLLR
+205 SSDQALPLLR

-275 PGLNKE
+275 PGLNRE
-281 YAQALLDANRLR
+281 YAQSLLDANRLR
-293 DLTGEEFEAYKQ
+293 ELVSGEFEAYRQ
-305 QLAVTVHEKTLA
+305 QLAVTVHQKTLV
-317 RLKELAQAKA
+317 RFRELAQAKA
-327 TDLAAERAVRD
+327 KELGAERAVRD
-338 GFAKELRQLEGEYNN
+338 SLANELRQLETDYNN

-369 RVGLKLR
+369 RVGLTLR
-376 QEVEASTRKALTDAG
+376 QQVEEAAQQALADAG
-391 LELQWSAAGWDQAH
+391 LQLEWSAAGWEQAH
-405 EHAAARSAELQDD
+405 EQAAARSAELKDD
-418 SEALKELRFE
+418 SQALQELRFE
-428 AFDGHATRKRELAAA
+428 AFDAHATRKRELAAA
-443 QQELVSLKTRKSLLP
+443 EQELVSLKTRKSLLP

-464 RSAIAAATGVP
+464 RAAIAAATGIP
-475 EEQMPFGGELID
+475 EDRMPFAGELMD
-487 LAEAQEQWRPAAERA
+487 LAEGEERWRPAAERA
-502 LRSLATTLLV
+502 LRNLATTLLV
-512 PGEHFAA
+512 PGEHFGA

-526 HSVRGALRAVDVSRP
+526 HNVRGALRAVDVSKP

-547 AVEDV
+547 AVED
-552 ADRDLLTKLS
+552 ARDGDLLTKLDI
-562 FLTDAGL
+562 LAAGGAAE
-569 PAGPHAQALAQSS
+569 AGE
-582 AWLRERIALDFAYPC
+582 WVRERIALDFAYPC
-597 VENPDELAG
+597 VEDPDELAA

-646 ELVAAQVEDLQQEL
+646 ELVAGQVEDLRQEV
-660 AKAAELAQSREES
+660 AKAAELAQSREDS
-673 HQGMTRQLEAL
+673 HQGMSRQLDAL
-684 RRVAEDH
+684 RRIAEDD
-691 RPWEQVSAAVAGEEL
+691 RPWEQVSAAVAADEL
-706 ARIEQRLKDALAAQA
+706 TRIEQRLKDALAAQA
-721 DLEPLRTS
+721 DLEPLRAT
-729 IEAARHKHQ
+729 IEEVRHKHQ

-750 YKALDARMTAAGA
+750 YKALDRQLTTADS
-763 LLDAARTRLAQ
+763 LLEAARDRLAQ

-779 AGVAALEP
+779 ATVTALEP
-787 YFTGFGDVLEM
+787 YFADFGDVTEM

-804 ANQVRTRLLAE
+804 ANRVRTALLGD
-815 LHVAESRG
+815 LHAAESRG
-823 QATSERLTRIFEGF
+823 QATAERLTRIFEGF

-842 TAISADH
+842 SAISADH
-849 GTSIGAAG
+849 GTGIGAAS
-857 EFESRYHAIVS
+857 EFEARYHAIVN

-894 HLLDEERRA
+894 HLLDEERRS

-916 EVNFHEGSFL
+916 QVNFHEGSYL
-926 ELDIKQTLPA
+926 ELDIKQTLPP

-943 AIQNALKVRHA
+943 AIQNALKARHA
-954 RPGKAVTAASA
+954 RPVKAEAGRVDGSGADK
-965 AASAAASR
+965 
-973 AEGDDDAEL
+973 DDDGEL
-982 TTRYKSLETLVK
+982 TARYKSLETLVK
-994 RLGSQTPEDRR
+994 RLGSQAPEDRR

-1020 CKEHREVQGAGSK
+1020 CKEHREVTGPRG
-1033 GAGAKGAAKG
+1033 G
-1043 AKKTEVYM
+1043 KKTEVFM

-1157 IAARPGTEGTWR
+1157 IRPRPGEEGAWR

>member
-1 MSIATML
+1 ML

-131 RVTVSALFD
+131 TVTVSALFD

-152 YYVIDN
+152 YYLIDN
-158 KPLDLAAIEGIAEKR
+158 RPLDLAAVEGIAGKR

-205 NSDQALPLLR
+205 SSDQALPLLR

-238 PATLA
+238 PATLT

-281 YAQALLDANRLR
+281 YAQSLLDANRLR
-293 DLTGEEFEAYKQ
+293 DLAGEEFEAYRQ
-305 QLAVTVHEKTLA
+305 QLAVTVHEQTLE
-317 RLKELAQAKA
+317 RYRGLAQAKA
-327 TDLAAERAVRD
+327 KELGAERSVRD
-338 GFAKELRQLEGEYNN
+338 GLAKELRQLEAEYNN

-369 RVGLKLR
+369 RVGLRLR
-376 QEVEASTRKALTDAG
+376 QQVEESARKALSDAG
-391 LELQWSAAGWDQAH
+391 LELQWSASGWEQAH
-405 EHAAARSAELQDD
+405 THAAARSAELKDD

-464 RSAIAAATGVP
+464 RASIAAATGVP

-487 LAEAQEQWRPAAERA
+487 LAEGQEQWRPAAERA

-512 PGEHFAA
+512 PGKHFAA
-519 VTRYLND
+519 VTGYLND
-526 HSVRGALRAVDVSRP
+526 HSVRGALRAVDVSKP
-541 LAGGAL
+541 LSGGAL
-547 AVEDV
+547 AVQDV
-552 ADRDLLTKLS
+552 ADGDLLTKLG
-562 FLTDAGL
+562 FLTDVA
-569 PAGPHAQALAQSS
+569 PHSAALAEAST
-582 AWLRERIALDFAYPC
+582 WIRERIALDFAYPC
-597 VENPDELAG
+597 VDDPDELAG

-637 LGFDNAAKL
+637 LGFDNASKL

-673 HQGMTRQLEAL
+673 HQGMTRQLDAL
-684 RRVAEDH
+684 RRVADDH
-691 RPWEQVSAAVAGEEL
+691 RPWEQVSAAVAADEL
-706 ARIEQRLKDALAAQA
+706 AMIEQRLKAALAAQA
-721 DLEPLRTS
+721 DLDPLRAS

-738 SSTESAAVLQSE
+738 SSTEAAAVLQSE
-750 YKALDARMTAAGA
+750 YKALDSQMTAADS
-763 LLDAARTRLAQ
+763 LLEAARKRLEQ
-774 APPSD
+774 SPPPD
-779 AGVAALEP
+779 ATVSALEP
-787 YFTGFGDVLEM
+787 YFTGFGDVREM

-804 ANQVRTRLLAE
+804 ANHVRTRLLAE
-815 LHVAESRG
+815 LHAAESRG

-849 GTSIGAAG
+849 GTSVGAAG
-857 EFESRYHAIVS
+857 EFEARYHGIVS

-894 HLLDEERRA
+894 HLLDEERRS

-943 AIQNALKVRHA
+943 AVQNALKVRHA
-954 RPGKAVTAASA
+954 RPGKAAAAGASGTAA
-965 AASAAASR
+965 
-973 AEGDDDAEL
+973 DDDAEL
-982 TTRYKSLETLVK
+982 TNRYKSLETLVK

-1020 CKEHREVQGAGSK
+1020 CKEHREVQGRTAGK
-1033 GAGAKGAAKG
+1033 NAGKAGR
-1043 AKKTEVYM
+1043 KKTEVFM

-1157 IAARPGTEGTWR
+1157 ITPKPGSEGEWR

>member
-1 MSIATML
+1 MTIATML
-8 PMGEL
+8 PIGEL

-131 RVTVSALFD
+131 KVTISALFD

-152 YYVIDN
+152 FYVIDN
-158 KPLDLAAIEGIAEKR
+158 KPLDLGAIEGIAEKR
-173 FTKSALDA
+173 FTKGALET

-238 PATLA
+238 PATLT

-275 PGLNKE
+275 PGMNKE
-281 YAQALLDANRLR
+281 YAQSLLEANRLR
-293 DLTGEEFEAYKQ
+293 ELSGEEFDAYKQ
-305 QLAVTVHEKTLA
+305 QLSVTVHAKTLA
-317 RLKELAQAKA
+317 RFKDLAQAKA
-327 TDLAAERAVRD
+327 KELSAERGVRD
-338 GFAKELRQLEGEYNN
+338 ALAKELRQLESDYNN

-376 QEVEASTRKALTDAG
+376 QQVEEAARQALADAG
-391 LELQWSAAGWDQAH
+391 LNLEWTAEGWEQAH
-405 EHAAARSAELQDD
+405 EQAASRSAELKDD
-418 SEALKELRFE
+418 SEALRELRFE
-428 AFDGHATRKRELAAA
+428 AFDGHATKKRELAAA

-464 RSAIAAATGVP
+464 RAAIAAATGVP
-475 EEQMPFGGELID
+475 EDRMPFGGELID
-487 LAEAQEQWRPAAERA
+487 LAEGEEQWRPAAERA
-502 LRSLATTLLV
+502 LRNLATTLLV

-526 HSVRGALRAVDVSRP
+526 NTVRGALRAVDVSKP
-541 LAGGAL
+541 FAGGAL

-552 ADRDLLTKLS
+552 SDGDLLTKLNI
-562 FLTDAGL
+562 LTLGANADAGE
-569 PAGPHAQALAQSS
+569 
-582 AWLRERIALDFAYPC
+582 WIRERIALDFAYPC
-597 VENPDELAG
+597 VEDPDELAK

-637 LGFDNAAKL
+637 LGFDNASKL
-646 ELVAAQVEDLQQEL
+646 ELVAAKVGEL
-660 AKAAELAQSREES
+660 ENELLKAAELAQSREDS
-673 HQGMTRQLEAL
+673 HQGMTRQLDAL
-684 RRVAEDH
+684 RRIADDE
-691 RPWEQVSAAVAGEEL
+691 RGWEQVSAAVAAEEL
-706 ARIEQRLKDALAAQA
+706 AKIEQRLKDALAAQA
-721 DLEPLRTS
+721 DLEPLRAN
-729 IEAARHKHQ
+729 IEAIREKHQ
-738 SSTESAAVLQSE
+738 SSTGSAAVLQSE
-750 YKALDARMTAAGA
+750 YKTLDHQMTTADA
-763 LLDAARTRLAQ
+763 LLDAARNRLDQ
-774 APPSD
+774 APPSG
-779 AGVAALEP
+779 ATVAALEP
-787 YFTGFGDVLEM
+787 YFSAFGEVGEL
-798 HELDNL
+798 HELDTL
-804 ANQVRTRLLAE
+804 AAEVRSKLLAE
-815 LHVAESRG
+815 LHATESRG
-823 QATSERLTRIFEGF
+823 QALAERLTRMFEGF

-857 EFESRYHAIVS
+857 EFESRYHQIVS
-868 DGLPA
+868 EGLPA

-943 AIQNALKVRHA
+943 AIHNALKTRHS
-954 RPGKAVTAASA
+954 RPSRAAGAASGA
-965 AASAAASR
+965 AGSPEA
-973 AEGDDDAEL
+973 DDDVEL
-982 TTRYKSLETLVK
+982 TNRYKSLETLVK

-1020 CKEHREVQGAGSK
+1020 CKEHRSVQGPRG
-1033 GAGAKGAAKG
+1033 G
-1043 AKKTEVYM
+1043 KKTEVYM

-1157 IAARPGTEGTWR
+1157 IGAPGAPGEWR

>member
-69 PRSNEAAAQRAGGAV
+69 PRSNEAAAQRSGAV

-106 SASAFQRPGATWSAV
+106 SASAFQRPEAMWSAV

-131 RVTVSALFD
+131 RVTISALFD

-152 YYVIDN
+152 FYLIDN
-158 KPLDLAAIEGIAEKR
+158 KPLDMEAVDGIAEKR
-173 FTKSALDA
+173 FTKASLDA
-181 IFPDAQIFDVHK
+181 LFPDAQVFDVHK

-281 YAQALLDANRLR
+281 YAQSLLDANRLR
-293 DLTGEEFEAYKQ
+293 ELAGEEFDAYKQ

-317 RLKELAQAKA
+317 RYKDLAQAKA
-327 TDLAAERAVRD
+327 KELAAERAVRD
-338 GFAKELRQLEGEYNN
+338 GLAKDLRQLEADYNN

-364 SLENA
+364 SLDNA
-369 RVGLKLR
+369 RVGLKLGQQVEEAAR
-376 QEVEASTRKALTDAG
+376 QALAEAG
-391 LELQWSAAGWDQAH
+391 LDLEWTAEGWEQAH
-405 EHAAARSAELQDD
+405 THAAARTAELQGD

-428 AFDGHATRKRELAAA
+428 AFDGHAAKKRELAAA

-464 RSAIAAATGVP
+464 RTAIAAATGVP

-487 LAEAQEQWRPAAERA
+487 LAEGEDQWRPAAERA
-502 LRSLATTLLV
+502 LRNLATTLLV
-512 PGEHFAA
+512 PGEHFGA
-519 VTRYLND
+519 VTRYLNGN
-526 HSVRGALRAVDVSRP
+526 SVRGALRAVDVSKP
-541 LAGGAL
+541 LPGGAL

-552 ADRDLLTKLS
+552 ADGELLTKLDI
-562 FLTDAGL
+562 LTTGPAADAG
-569 PAGPHAQALAQSS
+569 Q
-582 AWLRERIALDFAYPC
+582 WIRERIAVDFAYPC
-597 VENPDELAG
+597 VEDPDELAR

-637 LGFDNAAKL
+637 LGFDNASKL

-660 AKAAELAQSREES
+660 AKAAELARSREES
-673 HQGMTRQLEAL
+673 HQGMARQLEAL
-684 RRVAEDH
+684 RRIAEDH
-691 RPWEQVSAAVAGEEL
+691 RPWEQVSAAVAGDEL
-706 ARIEQRLKDALAAQA
+706 GKIEQRLQDALAAQA
-721 DLEPLRTS
+721 DLEPLRAN
-729 IEAARHKHQ
+729 IEVARQKHQ
-738 SSTESAAVLQSE
+738 ASTEAAAVLQSE
-750 YKALDARMTAAGA
+750 YKALDRQLTAGDS
-763 LLDAARTRLAQ
+763 LLESARTRLGQ
-774 APPSD
+774 APPSEST
-779 AGVAALEP
+779 VTALEP
-787 YFTGFGDVLEM
+787 YFAAFGEVSEM

-804 ANQVRTRLLAE
+804 ANEVRTRLLAE
-815 LHVAESRG
+815 LHTAESRG

-857 EFESRYHAIVS
+857 EFEARYHAIVS

-894 HLLDEERRA
+894 HLLDEERRS

-926 ELDIKQTLPA
+926 ELDIKQTLPP

-943 AIQNALKVRHA
+943 AIQNALRIRHT
-954 RPGKAVTAASA
+954 RPSRAAGA
-965 AASAAASR
+965 AAAGT
-973 AEGDDDAEL
+973 ETDDDAEL
-982 TTRYKSLETLVK
+982 TNRYKSLETLVK

-1020 CKEHREVQGAGSK
+1020 CKEHRGVVDPATG
-1033 GAGAKGAAKG
+1033 
-1043 AKKTEVYM
+1043 KKRGKRTDVFM

-1157 IAARPGTEGTWR
+1157 IGPRVGAEGQWR

>member
-8 PMGEL
+8 PMGDL

-106 SASAFQRPGATWSAV
+106 SASAYQRPGATWSAV

-152 YYVIDN
+152 YYLIDN
-158 KPLDLAAIEGIAEKR
+158 KPLDLAALEGIAEKR
-173 FTKSALDA
+173 FTKAALDA
-181 IFPDAQIFDVHK
+181 IFPDAQVFDVHK

-215 VIQAGKGLGGSVNT
+215 VIQAGKGLGGSVNN

-275 PGLNKE
+275 PGLNKD
-281 YAQALLDANRLR
+281 YAQSLLDANRLR
-293 DLTGEEFEAYKQ
+293 ELAGEEFEAYRQ

-317 RLKELAQAKA
+317 RFKDLAQAKA
-327 TDLAAERAVRD
+327 KELGAERGIRD
-338 GFAKELRQLEGEYNN
+338 GLAKELRQLEADYNN

-376 QEVEASTRKALTDAG
+376 QQVEESARKALSDAG
-391 LELQWSAAGWDQAH
+391 LELQWSAAGWELAH
-405 EHAAARSAELQDD
+405 EHAAARSAELKDD

-443 QQELVSLKTRKSLLP
+443 QQELFSLKTRKSLLP

-475 EEQMPFGGELID
+475 EERMPFGGELID
-487 LAEAQEQWRPAAERA
+487 LAEGQEQWRPAAERA

-526 HSVRGALRAVDVSRP
+526 HSVRGALRAVDVSKP

-547 AVEDV
+547 AVEDA
-552 ADRDLLTKLS
+552 ADGDLLTKLDILRTGPS
-562 FLTDAGL
+562 ADAGE
-569 PAGPHAQALAQSS
+569 
-582 AWLRERIALDFAYPC
+582 WIRERIALDFAYPC
-597 VENPDELAG
+597 VEDPDQLAG

-691 RPWEQVSAAVAGEEL
+691 RPWEQVSAAVAADEL

-721 DLEPLRTS
+721 DLEPLRAG
-729 IEAARHKHQ
+729 IEAARSKHQ
-738 SSTESAAVLQSE
+738 SSTEAAAVLQSE
-750 YKALDARMTAAGA
+750 YKALDSQLSAADS
-763 LLDAARTRLAQ
+763 LLDAARARLAQ
-774 APPSD
+774 SPPSD
-779 AGVAALEP
+779 ATATALEQ
-787 YFTGFGDVLEM
+787 YFAEFGGVGDVTEM

-804 ANQVRTRLLAE
+804 ANQVRARLLAE
-815 LHVAESRG
+815 LHAAESRG

-842 TAISADH
+842 TSISADH

-857 EFESRYHAIVS
+857 EFEARYHAIVS

-894 HLLDEERRA
+894 HLLDEERRS

-943 AIQNALKVRHA
+943 AIQNALKVRHT
-954 RPGKAVTAASA
+954 RPGKTANPA
-965 AASAAASR
+965 APG
-973 AEGDDDAEL
+973 AEADDDAEL
-982 TTRYKSLETLVK
+982 TNRYKSLETLVK

-1020 CKEHREVQGAGSK
+1020 CKEHREVQAAKTAKGGGKNGAGK
-1033 GAGAKGAAKG
+1033 AGAV
-1043 AKKTEVYM
+1043 KTEVFM

-1157 IAARPGTEGTWR
+1157 IGPGPAAAGAWR

>member
-1 MSIATML
+1 MTIATML
-8 PMGEL
+8 PIGEL

-131 RVTVSALFD
+131 KITISALFD

-152 YYVIDN
+152 FYVIDN
-158 KPLDLAAIEGIAEKR
+158 KPLDLGAIEGIADKR
-173 FTKSALDA
+173 FTKGALET

-238 PATLA
+238 PATLT

-275 PGLNKE
+275 PGMNKV
-281 YAQALLDANRLR
+281 YAQSLLEANRLR
-293 DLTGEEFEAYKQ
+293 ELSGEEFDAFKQ
-305 QLAVTVHEKTLA
+305 QLSVTVHAKTLA
-317 RLKELAQAKA
+317 RFKDLAQAKA
-327 TDLAAERAVRD
+327 KELSAERGVRD
-338 GFAKELRQLEGEYNN
+338 ALAKELRQLESDYNN

-376 QEVEASTRKALTDAG
+376 QQVEEAARQALADAG
-391 LELQWSAAGWDQAH
+391 LNLEWTAEGWEQAH
-405 EHAAARSAELQDD
+405 AQAASRSAELKDD
-418 SEALKELRFE
+418 SEALRELRFE
-428 AFDGHATRKRELAAA
+428 AFDGHATKKRELAAA

-464 RSAIAAATGVP
+464 RAAIAAATGVP
-475 EEQMPFGGELID
+475 EERMPFGGELID
-487 LAEAQEQWRPAAERA
+487 LAEGEEQWRPAAERA
-502 LRSLATTLLV
+502 LRNLATTLLV

-526 HSVRGALRAVDVSRP
+526 NTIRGALRAVDVSKP
-541 LAGGAL
+541 LAGAAL

-552 ADRDLLTKLS
+552 SDGDLLTKLNI
-562 FLTDAGL
+562 LTFGANADAG
-569 PAGPHAQALAQSS
+569 Q
-582 AWLRERIALDFAYPC
+582 WIRERIALDFAYPC
-597 VENPDELAG
+597 VEDPDELAK

-637 LGFDNAAKL
+637 LGFDNASKL
-646 ELVAAQVEDLQQEL
+646 ELVAAKVGELENEL
-660 AKAAELAQSREES
+660 AKAAELAQSREDS

-684 RRVAEDH
+684 RRIADDE
-691 RPWEQVSAAVAGEEL
+691 RGWEHVSAAVAAEEL
-706 ARIEQRLKDALAAQA
+706 TKIEQRLKDALAAQA
-721 DLEPLRTS
+721 DLEPLRAN
-729 IEAARHKHQ
+729 IEAVREKHQ
-738 SSTESAAVLQSE
+738 SSTGSAAVLQSE
-750 YKALDARMTAAGA
+750 YKTLDQQMTTADA
-763 LLDAARTRLAQ
+763 LLDAARNRLDQ
-774 APPSD
+774 APPSSTT
-779 AGVAALEP
+779 VAALEP
-787 YFTGFGDVLEM
+787 YFSAFAEVSEL
-798 HELDNL
+798 HELDTL
-804 ANQVRTRLLAE
+804 AAEVRSKLLAE
-815 LHVAESRG
+815 LHATESRG
-823 QATSERLTRIFEGF
+823 QALAERLTRMFEGF

-857 EFESRYHAIVS
+857 EFESRYHQIVS
-868 DGLPA
+868 EGLPA

-926 ELDIKQTLPA
+926 ELDIKQTLPP

-943 AIQNALKVRHA
+943 AIQNALKTRHT
-954 RPGKAVTAASA
+954 RP
-965 AASAAASR
+965 SR
-973 AEGDDDAEL
+973 AAGAPSGAGASPEADDDVEL
-982 TTRYKSLETLVK
+982 TNRYKSLETLVK

-1020 CKEHREVQGAGSK
+1020 CKEHRSVQGPRG
-1033 GAGAKGAAKG
+1033 G
-1043 AKKTEVYM
+1043 KKTDVYM

-1143 DKRTNRSGVLTAPV
+1143 DKRSNRSGVLTAPV
-1157 IAARPGTEGTWR
+1157 IGGSGVPGEWR

>member
-1 MSIATML
+1 MTIATML
-8 PMGEL
+8 PIGEL

-131 RVTVSALFD
+131 KTTISALFD

-152 YYVIDN
+152 FYLIDN
-158 KPLDLAAIEGIAEKR
+158 KPLDLGAIEGIAEKR
-173 FTKSALDA
+173 FTKGALET

-238 PATLA
+238 PATLT

-275 PGLNKE
+275 PGMNKE
-281 YAQALLDANRLR
+281 YAQSLLEANRLR
-293 DLTGEEFEAYKQ
+293 ELSGEEFDAYKQ
-305 QLAVTVHEKTLA
+305 QLSVTVHAKTLA
-317 RLKELAQAKA
+317 RFKELAQAKA
-327 TDLAAERAVRD
+327 KELSTERGARD
-338 GFAKELRQLEGEYNN
+338 TLAKELRQLESDYNN

-376 QEVEASTRKALTDAG
+376 QQVEEAARQALADAG
-391 LELQWSAAGWDQAH
+391 LNLEWTAEGWEQAH
-405 EHAAARSAELQDD
+405 EQAASRSAELRDD
-418 SEALKELRFE
+418 SKALRELRFE
-428 AFDGHATRKRELAAA
+428 AFDGHATKKRELAAA

-464 RSAIAAATGVP
+464 RAAIAAATGVP
-475 EEQMPFGGELID
+475 EDRMPFGGELID
-487 LAEAQEQWRPAAERA
+487 LAEGEEQWRPAAERA
-502 LRSLATTLLV
+502 LRNLATTLLV

-526 HSVRGALRAVDVSRP
+526 NSVRGALRAVDVSKP

-552 ADRDLLTKLS
+552 SDGELLTKLNI
-562 FLTDAGL
+562 LTLGANADAGE
-569 PAGPHAQALAQSS
+569 
-582 AWLRERIALDFAYPC
+582 WIRERIALDFAYPC
-597 VENPDELAG
+597 VEDPDELAK

-637 LGFDNAAKL
+637 LGFDNASKL
-646 ELVAAQVEDLQQEL
+646 ELVAAKVGEL
-660 AKAAELAQSREES
+660 ENELLKAAELAQSREDS

-684 RRVAEDH
+684 RRIADDE
-691 RPWEQVSAAVAGEEL
+691 RGWEQVSAAVAAEEL
-706 ARIEQRLKDALAAQA
+706 AKIEQRLKDALAAQA
-721 DLEPLRTS
+721 DLEPLRAN
-729 IEAARHKHQ
+729 IEAVREKHQ
-738 SSTESAAVLQSE
+738 SSTGSAAVLQSE
-750 YKALDARMTAAGA
+750 YKMLDQQMTTADA
-763 LLDAARTRLAQ
+763 LLDAARNRLDQ
-774 APPSD
+774 APPSG
-779 AGVAALEP
+779 ATAAALEP
-787 YFTGFGDVLEM
+787 YFSAFGAVGEL
-798 HELDNL
+798 HELDTL
-804 ANQVRTRLLAE
+804 AAEVRSKLLAE
-815 LHVAESRG
+815 LHATESRG
-823 QATSERLTRIFEGF
+823 QALAERLTRMFEGF

-857 EFESRYHAIVS
+857 EFESRYHQIVS
-868 DGLPA
+868 EGLPA

-943 AIQNALKVRHA
+943 AIHNALKTRHT
-954 RPGKAVTAASA
+954 RP
-965 AASAAASR
+965 SR
-973 AEGDDDAEL
+973 AAGASGAVAGGALASGADDDVEL
-982 TTRYKSLETLVK
+982 TNRYKSLETLVK

-1020 CKEHREVQGAGSK
+1020 CKEHRSVQGPRG
-1033 GAGAKGAAKG
+1033 G
-1043 AKKTEVYM
+1043 KKTEVYM

-1157 IAARPGTEGTWR
+1157 IGGPGVPGEWR

>member
-1 MSIATML
+1 MTIASML
-8 PMGEL
+8 PLGDV

-69 PRSNEAAAQRAGGAV
+69 PRSNEAAAQRSGGAV

-152 YYVIDN
+152 FYLIDN
-158 KPLDLAAIEGIAEKR
+158 VPLDLEAVEGIADKR
-173 FTKSALDA
+173 FTKGALETV
-181 IFPDAQIFDVHK
+181 FPHAQVFDVHK

-205 NSDQALPLLR
+205 SSDQALPLLR

-275 PGLNKE
+275 PALNRE
-281 YAQALLDANRLR
+281 YAQSLLDANRLR
-293 DLTGEEFEAYKQ
+293 DLVGEEFEAYKQ
-305 QLAVTVHEKTLA
+305 KLAVEVHRKTLL
-317 RLKELAQAKA
+317 RFKELAQAKA
-327 TDLAAERAVRD
+327 KELGAERGIRD
-338 GFAKELRQLEGEYNN
+338 GLAKELRQLEADYNN

-376 QEVEASTRKALTDAG
+376 RQVEEAAQQALSDAG
-391 LELQWSAAGWDQAH
+391 LQLEWSAAGWEQAH
-405 EHAAARSAELQDD
+405 EQAAARSAELKDD
-418 SEALKELRFE
+418 SQALQELRFE
-428 AFDGHATRKRELAAA
+428 AFDAHATRKRELAAA
-443 QQELVSLKTRKSLLP
+443 EQELVSLKTRKSLLP

-464 RSAIAAATGVP
+464 RAAISAATGVP
-475 EEQMPFGGELID
+475 EDHMPFAGELMD
-487 LAEAQEQWRPAAERA
+487 LAEGEERWRPAAERA

-519 VTRYLND
+519 VTRYLNG
-526 HSVRGALRAVDVSRP
+526 HNVRGALRAVDVSKP

-552 ADRDLLTKLS
+552 RGGDLLTKLDILAS
-562 FLTDAGL
+562 GAAAVAGE
-569 PAGPHAQALAQSS
+569 
-582 AWLRERIALDFAYPC
+582 WVRERIALDFAYPC
-597 VENPDELAG
+597 VEDPDELAA

-646 ELVAAQVEDLQQEL
+646 ELVAGQVEDLRQEV
-660 AKAAELAQSREES
+660 AKAAELAQSREDS
-673 HQGMTRQLEAL
+673 HQGMSRQLDAL
-684 RRVAEDH
+684 RRIAEDD
-691 RPWEQVSAAVAGEEL
+691 RPWEQVSAAVAAEEL

-721 DLEPLRTS
+721 DLEPLRAT
-729 IEAARHKHQ
+729 IEEVRQKHQ

-750 YKALDARMTAAGA
+750 YKALDRQLTGA
-763 LLDAARTRLAQ
+763 DAMLEAARRRLAQ

-779 AGVAALEP
+779 ATVTALEP
-787 YFTGFGDVLEM
+787 HFAEFGDVTEM

-804 ANQVRTRLLAE
+804 ANRVRTALLGE
-815 LHVAESRG
+815 LHAAESRG
-823 QATSERLTRIFEGF
+823 QATAERLTRIFEGF

-842 TAISADH
+842 SAISADH
-849 GTSIGAAG
+849 GTSIGAAS
-857 EFESRYHAIVS
+857 EFEARYHAIVN

-894 HLLDEERRA
+894 HLLDEERRS

-916 EVNFHEGSFL
+916 QVNFHEGSYL
-926 ELDIKQTLPA
+926 ELDIKQTLPP

-943 AIQNALKVRHA
+943 AIQNALKARHT
-954 RPGKAVTAASA
+954 RPAKAEAGRADGSA
-965 AASAAASR
+965 P
-973 AEGDDDAEL
+973 EKDDDGEL
-982 TTRYKSLETLVK
+982 TARYKSLETLVK
-994 RLGSQTPEDRR
+994 RLGSQAPEDRR

-1020 CKEHREVQGAGSK
+1020 CKEHREVTGPRG
-1033 GAGAKGAAKG
+1033 GR
-1043 AKKTEVYM
+1043 KTEVFM

-1143 DKRTNRSGVLTAPV
+1143 DRRTNRSGVLTAPV
-1157 IAARPGTEGTWR
+1157 IRPRPGEEGAWR

-1174 VDIVLR
+1174 VDIILR

>member
-1 MSIATML
+1 
-8 PMGEL
+8 MGEL

-106 SASAFQRPGATWSAV
+106 SASAFQRAGATWSAV
-121 ALTFDNAAGT
+121 ALTYDNAAGT

-152 YYVIDN
+152 FYVIDS
-158 KPLDLAAIEGIAEKR
+158 KPLDLPAIEDIADKR
-173 FTKSALDA
+173 FTKAALEA

-205 NSDQALPLLR
+205 SSDQALPLLR

-281 YAQALLDANRLR
+281 YAQSLLDANRLR
-293 DLTGEEFEAYKQ
+293 ELSGGEFEAYR
-305 QLAVTVHEKTLA
+305 QLLSVTVHQKTLA
-317 RLKELAQAKA
+317 RFKDLAQAKA
-327 TDLAAERAVRD
+327 KELGAERSVRD
-338 GFAKELRQLEGEYNN
+338 GLAKELRELEADYNN

-369 RVGLKLR
+369 RVGLRLR
-376 QEVEASTRKALTDAG
+376 EQVEEAARKALSDAG
-391 LELQWSAAGWDQAH
+391 LRLEWTAGGWEQAH
-405 EHAAARSAELQDD
+405 EQAAARSAELRDD
-418 SEALKELRFE
+418 SQALQELRFE
-428 AFDGHATRKRELAAA
+428 AFDGHATKKRELAAA

-464 RSAIAAATGVP
+464 RAAIAAATGIP
-475 EEQMPFGGELID
+475 EDRMPFGGELID
-487 LAEAQEQWRPAAERA
+487 LADGEEHWRPAAERA
-502 LRSLATTLLV
+502 LRNLATTLLV

-519 VTRYLND
+519 VTRYLNGNK
-526 HSVRGALRAVDVSRP
+526 VRGALRAVDVSKP

-547 AVEDV
+547 AREDV
-552 ADRDLLTKLS
+552 RDGDLLTKLDILAS
-562 FLTDAGL
+562 GAVADAGE
-569 PAGPHAQALAQSS
+569 
-582 AWLRERIALDFAYPC
+582 WIRERIALDFAYPC
-597 VENPDELAG
+597 VEDPDELAT

-623 VEKDDRFTSRQDYV
+623 VEKDDRFTGRQDYV

-673 HQGMTRQLEAL
+673 HQGMSRQLDAL
-684 RRVAEDH
+684 RRIAEDH
-691 RPWEQVSAAVAGEEL
+691 RPWEQVSAAVAADEL
-706 ARIEQRLKDALAAQA
+706 TRIEQRLKDALAAQA
-721 DLEPLRTS
+721 DLEPLRAN
-729 IEAARHKHQ
+729 IEAARQKHQ
-738 SSTESAAVLQSE
+738 ASTEAAAVLQSE
-750 YKALDARMTAAGA
+750 YKALDRQLTAADS
-763 LLDAARTRLAQ
+763 LLEAARARLEQ
-774 APPSD
+774 APPSG
-779 AGVAALEP
+779 ATVSALEP
-787 YFTGFGDVLEM
+787 YFMDFGDVTEM

-804 ANQVRTRLLAE
+804 ANRVRTALLGE
-815 LHVAESRG
+815 LHAAETRG
-823 QATSERLTRIFEGF
+823 QATAERLTRIFDGF
-837 VREWG
+837 VRDWG

-849 GTSIGAAG
+849 GTTIGAAG

-894 HLLDEERRA
+894 HLLDEERRS

-943 AIQNALKVRHA
+943 AIQNALKARHTRPA
-954 RPGKAVTAASA
+954 RPGSG
-965 AASAAASR
+965 
-973 AEGDDDAEL
+973 AENAGADDAEL
-982 TTRYKSLETLVK
+982 TARYKTLETLVK

-1020 CKEHREVQGAGSK
+1020 CKEHREVAGPPSGGKNGKK
-1033 GAGAKGAAKG
+1033 GGKR
-1043 AKKTEVYM
+1043 TDVYM

-1143 DKRTNRSGVLTAPV
+1143 DKRTNRSGVLAAPV
-1157 IAARPGTEGTWR
+1157 IRPADGSSGAWR

-1174 VDIVLR
+1174 VDIILR

>member
-1 MSIATML
+1 MTIASML
-8 PMGEL
+8 PLGDV

-69 PRSNEAAAQRAGGAV
+69 PRSNEAAAQRSGAV
-84 EDKRTTFTYM
+84 EDKRTTLTYM

-152 YYVIDN
+152 FYLIDN
-158 KPLDLAAIEGIAEKR
+158 VPLDLEALEGIADKR
-173 FTKSALDA
+173 FTKGALETL
-181 IFPDAQIFDVHK
+181 FPHAQVFDVHK

-205 NSDQALPLLR
+205 SSDQALPLLR

-275 PGLNKE
+275 PGLNRE
-281 YAQALLDANRLR
+281 YAQSLLDANRLR
-293 DLTGEEFEAYKQ
+293 ELVGGEFDAYKQ
-305 QLAVTVHEKTLA
+305 QLAVTVHQKTLV
-317 RLKELAQAKA
+317 RFRELAQSKAKE
-327 TDLAAERAVRD
+327 LGAERAVRD
-338 GFAKELRQLEGEYNN
+338 GLAKELRELEADYNN

-376 QEVEASTRKALTDAG
+376 QQVEEAAQQALADAG
-391 LELQWSAAGWDQAH
+391 LQLEWSGAGWEQAH
-405 EHAAARSAELQDD
+405 EQAAARSAELKDD
-418 SEALKELRFE
+418 SQALQELRFE
-428 AFDGHATRKRELAAA
+428 AFDAHAARKRELAAA
-443 QQELVSLKTRKSLLP
+443 EQELVSLKTRKSLLP

-464 RSAIAAATGVP
+464 RAAIAAATGIP
-475 EEQMPFGGELID
+475 EDRMPFAGELMD
-487 LAEAQEQWRPAAERA
+487 LAEGEERWRPAAERA
-502 LRSLATTLLV
+502 LRNLATTLLV
-512 PGEHFAA
+512 PGEHFGA

-526 HSVRGALRAVDVSRP
+526 HNVRGALRAVDVSKP

-547 AVEDV
+547 AVED
-552 ADRDLLTKLS
+552 ARDGDLLTKLDILAS
-562 FLTDAGL
+562 GAAAEAGE
-569 PAGPHAQALAQSS
+569 
-582 AWLRERIALDFAYPC
+582 WVRERIALDFAYPC
-597 VENPDELAG
+597 VEDPDELAA

-646 ELVAAQVEDLQQEL
+646 ELVAGQVEDLRQEV
-660 AKAAELAQSREES
+660 AKAAELAQSREDS
-673 HQGMTRQLEAL
+673 HQGMSRQLDAL
-684 RRVAEDH
+684 RRIAEDD
-691 RPWEQVSAAVAGEEL
+691 RPWKQVSAAVAADEL
-706 ARIEQRLKDALAAQA
+706 VRIEQRLKDALAAQA
-721 DLEPLRTS
+721 DLEPLRAS
-729 IEAARHKHQ
+729 IEEVRHKHQ

-750 YKALDARMTAAGA
+750 YKALDRQLTAADT
-763 LLDAARTRLAQ
+763 LLEAARDRLAQ

-779 AGVAALEP
+779 ATVKALEP
-787 YFTGFGDVLEM
+787 YFADFGDITEM

-804 ANQVRTRLLAE
+804 ANRVRTALLGE
-815 LHVAESRG
+815 LHSAESRG
-823 QATSERLTRIFEGF
+823 QATAERLTRIFEGF

-842 TAISADH
+842 SAISADH
-849 GTSIGAAG
+849 GTSVGAAS
-857 EFESRYHAIVS
+857 EFEARYHAIIN

-894 HLLDEERRA
+894 HLLDEERRS

-916 EVNFHEGSFL
+916 QVNFHEGSFL
-926 ELDIKQTLPA
+926 ELDIKQTLPP

-943 AIQNALKVRHA
+943 AIQNALKARHT
-954 RPGKAVTAASA
+954 RPVKPEAGRAEGSG
-965 AASAAASR
+965 
-973 AEGDDDAEL
+973 AEGDDDGEL
-982 TTRYKSLETLVK
+982 TARYKSLETLVK
-994 RLGSQTPEDRR
+994 RLGSQAPEDRR

-1020 CKEHREVQGAGSK
+1020 CKEHREVTGPRG
-1033 GAGAKGAAKG
+1033 G
-1043 AKKTEVYM
+1043 KKTEVFM

-1143 DKRTNRSGVLTAPV
+1143 DRRTNRSGVLTAPV
-1157 IAARPGTEGTWR
+1157 IRPRPGEEGAWR

>member
-1 MSIATML
+1 MSIASML
-8 PMGEL
+8 PLGDVV
-13 TNPGQMRLA
+13 NPGQMRLA

-61 MLRVFDAR
+61 ILRVFDAR
-69 PRSNEAAAQRAGGAV
+69 PRSNEAAAQRSGAV

-121 ALTFDNAAGT
+121 ALTFDNAAGA

-158 KPLDLAAIEGIAEKR
+158 SPLDLSAIEDIAEKR
-173 FTKSALDA
+173 FTRAGLEN
-181 IFPDAQIFDVHK
+181 IFPDAQVFDVHK

-229 FFRDQVLDA
+229 FFRDQVLDS

-275 PGLNKE
+275 PGLNRE
-281 YAQALLDANRLR
+281 YAQSLLDANRLR
-293 DLTGEEFEAYKQ
+293 ELAGEEFEAYRQ

-317 RLKELAQAKA
+317 RFKALAQAKA
-327 TDLAAERAVRD
+327 KELAAERGVRD
-338 GFAKELRQLEGEYNN
+338 GLAKELRQLEADYNN

-358 ISAIEQ
+358 ISSIEQ

-376 QEVEASTRKALTDAG
+376 QQVEEAARQALADAG
-391 LELQWSAAGWDQAH
+391 LDLDWTAEGWEQAH
-405 EHAAARSAELQDD
+405 EQAAARSAELKDD
-418 SEALKELRFE
+418 SAALQELRFE
-428 AFDGHATRKRELAAA
+428 AFDAHATKKRELAAA
-443 QQELVSLKTRKSLLP
+443 EQELVSLKTRKSLLP

-464 RSAIAAATGVP
+464 RAAIAAATGIP

-487 LAEAQEQWRPAAERA
+487 LAEGQEQWRPAAERA
-502 LRSLATTLLV
+502 LRNLATTLLV

-519 VTRYLND
+519 VTRYLNGNTI
-526 HSVRGALRAVDVSRP
+526 RGALRAVDVSKP
-541 LAGGAL
+541 LAGAAL

-552 ADRDLLTKLS
+552 ADGDLLTKLDI
-562 FLTDAGL
+562 LTTGTNADHGV
-569 PAGPHAQALAQSS
+569 
-582 AWLRERIALDFAYPC
+582 WIRERIALDFAYPC
-597 VENPDELAG
+597 VEDPDELAA

-637 LGFDNAAKL
+637 LGFDNASKL
-646 ELVAAQVEDLQQEL
+646 ELVAGQAEDLRQEL

-673 HQGMTRQLEAL
+673 HQGMSRQLEAL
-684 RRVAEDH
+684 RRVAEDD
-691 RPWEQVSAAVAGEEL
+691 RPWEQVSASVAADEL
-706 ARIEQRLKDALAAQA
+706 GRIEQRLKDALAAQA
-721 DLEPLRTS
+721 DLEPLRAN
-729 IEAARHKHQ
+729 IEAARQRHQ
-738 SSTESAAVLQSE
+738 SSTEAAAVLQSE
-750 YKALDARMTAAGA
+750 YKALDQQLTASDT
-763 LLDAARTRLAQ
+763 LLEAARTRLSQ

-779 AGVAALEP
+779 STAAALAP
-787 YFTGFGDVLEM
+787 YFAEFGDVTEM

-804 ANQVRTRLLAE
+804 AGRVRTQLLGD
-815 LHVAESRG
+815 LHGAESRA

-837 VREWG
+837 VRDWG

-849 GTSIGAAG
+849 GTSIGAVG
-857 EFESRYHAIVS
+857 EFEARYHAIIN

-894 HLLDEERRA
+894 HLLDEERRS

-916 EVNFHEGSFL
+916 EVNFHEGSYL

-943 AIQNALKVRHA
+943 AIQAALKTRHTRHA
-954 RPGKAVTAASA
+954 KAETPHA
-965 AASAAASR
+965 
-973 AEGDDDAEL
+973 GQNDDAEL
-982 TTRYKSLETLVK
+982 TARYKSLETLVK

-1020 CKEHREVQGAGSK
+1020 CKEHREVDAPAGKK
-1033 GAGAKGAAKG
+1033 GGKR
-1043 AKKTEVYM
+1043 TEVFM

-1143 DKRTNRSGVLTAPV
+1143 DRRTNRSGVLTAPV
-1157 IAARPGTEGTWR
+1157 ITPKPGTAGQWR

>member
-1 MSIATML
+1 
-8 PMGEL
+8 MGEL

-121 ALTFDNAAGT
+121 GLTFDNAVGT

-140 LPKNGT
+140 VPKNGT

-152 YYVIDN
+152 YYLIDN
-158 KPLDLAAIEGIAEKR
+158 KPLDLQAIEGIADKR
-173 FTKSALDA
+173 FTRSALEA
-181 IFPDAQIFDVHK
+181 VFPDAQVFDVHK

-205 NSDQALPLLR
+205 SSDQALPLLR

-275 PGLNKE
+275 PELNKE

-293 DLTGEEFEAYKQ
+293 ALAGEEFESYRQ
-305 QLAVTVHEKTLA
+305 QLAVEVHRKTLA
-317 RLKELAQAKA
+317 RFKELAQAKA
-327 TDLAAERAVRD
+327 KELGAERTVRD
-338 GFAKELRQLEGEYNN
+338 TLAKELRQLETDYNN

-369 RVGLKLR
+369 RVGLRLR
-376 QEVEASTRKALTDAG
+376 QQVEEAARKALADAG
-391 LELQWSAAGWDQAH
+391 LELEWTASGWEQAH
-405 EHAAARSAELQDD
+405 EQAAARSAELKDD

-428 AFDGHATRKRELAAA
+428 AFDAHATKKRELAAA
-443 QQELVSLKTRKSLLP
+443 EQELVSLKTRTSLLP

-464 RSAIAAATGVP
+464 RSAIAAATGIP
-475 EEQMPFGGELID
+475 EEQMPFAGELMD
-487 LAEAQEQWRPAAERA
+487 LAEGQERWRPAAERA

-512 PGEHFAA
+512 PGVHFAA

-526 HSVRGALRAVDVSRP
+526 HKVRGALRAVDISKP

-552 ADRDLLTKLS
+552 NDGDLLTKLDILAS
-562 FLTDAGL
+562 GAAADAGE
-569 PAGPHAQALAQSS
+569 
-582 AWLRERIALDFAYPC
+582 WIRERIALDFAYPC
-597 VENPDELAG
+597 VEDPDQLAG

-623 VEKDDRFTSRQDYV
+623 VEKDDRFTGRQDYV
-637 LGFDNAAKL
+637 LGFDNAAKQ
-646 ELVAAQVEDLQQEL
+646 ELVAAQVDEL
-660 AKAAELAQSREES
+660 VRELGKAAELAQSREES

-691 RPWEQVSAAVAGEEL
+691 RPWEQVSAAVAAGEL
-706 ARIEQRLKDALAAQA
+706 ARIEQRLKDALASQA
-721 DLEPLRTS
+721 DLEPLRAR
-729 IEAARHKHQ
+729 IEAAREKHQ
-738 SSTESAAVLQSE
+738 SSTGAAAVLQSE
-750 YKALDARMTAAGA
+750 YKALDQQLTASDA
-763 LLDAARTRLAQ
+763 LLEAARGRLQ
-774 APPSD
+774 QSPPSD
-779 AGVAALEP
+779 STVAALEP
-787 YFTGFGDVLEM
+787 YFAGFGDVTEM

-804 ANQVRTRLLAE
+804 ANRVRTALLGE
-815 LHVAESRG
+815 LHAAETRG
-823 QATSERLTRIFEGF
+823 QTTAERLTRIFEAF

-842 TAISADH
+842 SAISADH

-857 EFESRYHAIVS
+857 EFESRYHAIIS

-879 QFFNQ
+879 RFFNQ

-894 HLLDEERRA
+894 HLLDEERRS

-916 EVNFHEGSFL
+916 EVNFHEGSYL
-926 ELDIKQTLPA
+926 ELDIKQTMPA

-943 AIQNALKVRHA
+943 AIQNALKARHA
-954 RPGKAVTAASA
+954 RPGKAETT
-965 AASAAASR
+965 
-973 AEGDDDAEL
+973 DDDAEL
-982 TTRYKSLETLVK
+982 TLRYKSLESLVK
-994 RLGSQTPEDRR
+994 RLSSQSPEDRR

-1020 CKEHREVQGAGSK
+1020 CKEHREVTAAQDKAGQNK
-1033 GAGAKGAAKG
+1033 KAG
-1043 AKKTEVYM
+1043 KKRTEVFM

-1075 SYQLGIAEQGF
+1075 SYQLGIADQGF

-1157 IAARPGTEGTWR
+1157 ISPASDVGSAWR

>member
-1 MSIATML
+1 MTIASML
-8 PMGEL
+8 PIGDQV
-13 TNPGQMRLA
+13 NPGQMRLA

-69 PRSNEAAAQRAGGAV
+69 PRSNEAAAQRVGGSV

-152 YYVIDN
+152 FYLIDHR
-158 KPLDLAAIEGIAEKR
+158 PLDLAAIEGIAEKR
-173 FTKSALDA
+173 FTKGSLEG
-181 IFPDAQIFDVHK
+181 IFPEAQVFDVHK

-205 NSDQALPLLR
+205 SSDQALPLLR

-229 FFRDQVLDA
+229 FFRDQVLDP

-281 YAQALLDANRLR
+281 YAQTLLEANRLR
-293 DLTGEEFEAYKQ
+293 ELSGEEFDAYRQ
-305 QLAVTVHEKTLA
+305 QLAVEVHAKTLA
-317 RLKELAQAKA
+317 RFKELAQQKAKE
-327 TDLAAERAVRD
+327 LGAERSVRD
-338 GFAKELRQLEGEYNN
+338 ALAKELRQLESDYNN

-369 RVGLKLR
+369 RLGLKLR
-376 QEVEASTRKALTDAG
+376 QDVEAAARKALADAG
-391 LELQWSAAGWDQAH
+391 LDLEWTAEGWNQAH
-405 EHAAARSAELQDD
+405 EQAAARSAELQDD
-418 SEALKELRFE
+418 SEALRELRFE
-428 AFDGHATRKRELAAA
+428 AFDGHATKKRELATA
-443 QQELVSLKTRKSLLP
+443 QQELASLRSSKSLLP

-464 RSAIAAATGVP
+464 RAAIAAATGVP
-475 EEQMPFGGELID
+475 EERMPFAGELID
-487 LAEAQEQWRPAAERA
+487 LAEGEDQWRPAAERA
-502 LRSLATTLLV
+502 LRNLATTLLV

-519 VTRYLND
+519 VTRFLND
-526 HSVRGALRAVDVSRP
+526 NTIRGALRAVDISKP

-552 ADRDLLTKLS
+552 SDGDLLTKLDI
-562 FLTDAGL
+562 LTSGAKGESL
-569 PAGPHAQALAQSS
+569 AQASE
-582 AWLRERIALDFAYPC
+582 WVRERIALDFAYPC
-597 VENPDELAG
+597 VETPEELAG

-623 VEKDDRFTSRQDYV
+623 VEKDDRFTGRQDYV
-637 LGFDNAAKL
+637 LGFDNAAKQELLAAKVEEL
-646 ELVAAQVEDLQQEL
+646 ENEL
-660 AKAAELAQSREES
+660 AKAAELAQSREDS
-673 HQGMTRQLEAL
+673 HQGMARQLEAL
-684 RRVAEDH
+684 RRVAEDE
-691 RPWEQVSAAVAGEEL
+691 RSWEQVSAAVAADEL

-721 DLEPLRTS
+721 DLEPLRGS
-729 IEAARHKHQ
+729 IEAVREKHQ
-738 SSTESAAVLQSE
+738 SSTGSAAVLQSE
-750 YKALDARMTAAGA
+750 YKALDQQMTAADS
-763 LLDAARTRLAQ
+763 LLEAARKRLAD
-774 APPSD
+774 APPS
-779 AGVAALEP
+779 GTTVAALEP
-787 YFTGFGDVLEM
+787 KFTGFGDITEL

-804 ANQVRTRLLAE
+804 ANRVRTELLAE
-815 LHVAESRG
+815 LHAAESRG
-823 QATSERLTRIFEGF
+823 QALSERLSRMFEGF

-857 EFESRYHAIVS
+857 EFESRYHQIVS
-868 DGLPA
+868 EGLPA

-916 EVNFHEGSFL
+916 EVNFHEGSYL
-926 ELDIKQTLPA
+926 ELDIKQTMPA

-943 AIQNALKVRHA
+943 AIQNALKARHG
-954 RPGKAVTAASA
+954 RGRAAGA
-965 AASAAASR
+965 AA
-973 AEGDDDAEL
+973 AEDDVEL
-982 TTRYKSLETLVK
+982 GNRYKSLETLVK
-994 RLGSQTPEDRR
+994 RLGSQAPEDRR

-1020 CKEHREVQGAGSK
+1020 CKEHRQVQGRSSGSK
-1033 GAGAKGAAKG
+1033 GGSV
-1043 AKKTEVYM
+1043 KTEVFM
-1051 HADTGSMSGGERQRF
+1051 HTDTGSMSGGERQRF

-1157 IAARPGTEGTWR
+1157 ISGPGTPGEWR

-1174 VDIVLR
+1174 VDIVFR

>member
-8 PMGEL
+8 PIGEL

-131 RVTVSALFD
+131 KVTVSALFD

-152 YYVIDN
+152 FYVIDN
-158 KPLDLAAIEGIAEKR
+158 QPLDLPAIEEIAEKR
-173 FTKSALDA
+173 FTKAALETT
-181 IFPDAQIFDVHK
+181 FPDAQIFDVHK

-205 NSDQALPLLR
+205 SSDQALPLLR

-238 PATLA
+238 PATLT

-281 YAQALLDANRLR
+281 YAQSLLDANRLR
-293 DLTGEEFEAYKQ
+293 ELAGGEFDSYRQ
-305 QLAVTVHEKTLA
+305 QLAVTVHEKSLA
-317 RLKELAQAKA
+317 RFKDLAQAKA
-327 TDLAAERAVRD
+327 KELGAERTLRD
-338 GFAKELRQLEGEYNN
+338 GLAKGLRQLEADYGN

-376 QEVEASTRKALTDAG
+376 QQMEESARKALTEAG
-391 LELQWSAAGWDQAH
+391 LELEWTAEGWETAH
-405 EHAAARSAELQDD
+405 EQAAARSVELKDD

-428 AFDGHATRKRELAAA
+428 AFDGHATKKRELASA

-464 RSAIAAATGVP
+464 RAAIAAATGVA

-487 LAEAQEQWRPAAERA
+487 IAEGEEQWRPAAERA
-502 LRSLATTLLV
+502 LRNLATTLLV

-526 HSVRGALRAVDVSRP
+526 NTVRGALRAVDVSKP
-541 LAGGAL
+541 FAGGAR

-552 ADRDLLTKLS
+552 RDGDLLTKLS
-562 FLTDAGL
+562 ILTTGTNSAST
-569 PAGPHAQALAQSS
+569 AQASV
-582 AWLRERIALDFAYPC
+582 WIRERIAVDFAYPC
-597 VENPDELAG
+597 VEDPAELAQ

-637 LGFDNAAKL
+637 LGFDNASKL
-646 ELVAAQVEDLQQEL
+646 ELVAAQVEELQLEL

-684 RRVAEDH
+684 RRVADDH
-691 RPWEQVSAAVAGEEL
+691 RPWEQISAAVAADDL
-706 ARIEQRLKDALAAQA
+706 TRIEQRLKDALAAQA
-721 DLEPLRTS
+721 DLEPLRAN
-729 IEAARHKHQ
+729 IETARQKHQ
-738 SSTESAAVLQSE
+738 SSTEAAAVLQSE
-750 YKALDARMTAAGA
+750 YKALDHQLTTADS
-763 LLDAARTRLAQ
+763 LLEAARNRLDQ

-779 AGVAALEP
+779 STVTALEP
-787 YFTGFGDVLEM
+787 YFTEFGDVTEM

-804 ANQVRTRLLAE
+804 ANRVRTRLLGE
-815 LHVAESRG
+815 LHAAESRG

-857 EFESRYHAIVS
+857 EFEGRYHQIVS

-879 QFFNQ
+879 AFFNQ

-894 HLLDEERRA
+894 HLLDEERRS

-916 EVNFHEGSFL
+916 QVNFHEGSFL

-943 AIQNALKVRHA
+943 AIQNALKARHT
-954 RPGKAVTAASA
+954 RPSRMAAGTSGSA
-965 AASAAASR
+965 PGSVSGAAP
-973 AEGDDDAEL
+973 GTQTDDDAEL
-982 TTRYKSLETLVK
+982 TNRYKSLETLVK
-994 RLGSQTPEDRR
+994 RLSSQTPEDRR
-1005 WRAEVLDVR
+1005 WRADVLDVR

-1020 CKEHREVQGAGSK
+1020 CKEHREVEV
-1033 GAGAKGAAKG
+1033 AALG
-1043 AKKTEVYM
+1043 TIHTGKKTDVFM

-1143 DKRTNRSGVLTAPV
+1143 DKRTNRSGVLAAPA
-1157 IAARPGTEGTWR
+1157 IGSWSGAGGKAAVGTWR

>member
-1 MSIATML
+1 MTEETATETATADLQPAPAENDGDHVRSDPFTVTPRDTFVDGAAFFPGDTGVLPMKVRQALVKLLKGPYIDGGRDEKLWTTLLDNQLILRSRLSELFLTLQLDHERKVAVLRPVDPEAIGGSTRSSILRQQRALSRVETIVLLRLRLLLDRHVTAQTDPTITREEIAELVAHYQPTGQQDALRDADVVNRAITKLLARQLLLATGLDEVYTISNALPLALPFENIGDIPAQIEALVAASTDQSGTEPLIELDADTVATGESDDEADSEPTRDDDGYVASGDDDNDAAAVTDAQGDLNNEDDDGDAAPGVASGLSEPRIVRRTIAVRRRGGGGIAVVVPQRGIGCGVKGNHSRRNHQGGSQVSIATML

-94 RGKVGDKAVGEG
+94 RGKVGDMAVGEG

-293 DLTGEEFEAYKQ
+293 DLSGEEFEAYKQ
-305 QLAVTVHEKTLA
+305 QLAVTVHEKTLT

-327 TDLAAERAVRD
+327 SDLAAERAVRD
-338 GFAKELRQLEGEYNN
+338 GFAKELRALEGEYNN

-376 QEVEASTRKALTDAG
+376 QDVEESTRKALTDAG
-391 LELQWSAAGWDQAH
+391 LELQWSAAGWEQAH

-464 RSAIAAATGVP
+464 RSSIAAATGVP

-487 LAEAQEQWRPAAERA
+487 LAEGQEQWRPAAERA

-552 ADRDLLTKLS
+552 ARGDLLTKLR
-562 FLTDAGL
+562 FLTDAGRPRALTPMRL
-569 PAGPHAQALAQSS
+569 PRPAPGS
-582 AWLRERIALDFAYPC
+582 A
-597 VENPDELAG
+597 NG
-606 LDKGLSLGGVVK
+606 LPS
-618 RNRHT
+618 
-623 VEKDDRFTSRQDYV
+623 TSP
-637 LGFDNAAKL
+637 
-646 ELVAAQVEDLQQEL
+646 
-660 AKAAELAQSREES
+660 
-673 HQGMTRQLEAL
+673 TRA
-684 RRVAEDH
+684 
-691 RPWEQVSAAVAGEEL
+691 W
-706 ARIEQRLKDALAAQA
+706 KT
-721 DLEPLRTS
+721 RTS
-729 IEAARHKHQ
+729 SPAW
-738 SSTESAAVLQSE
+738 
-750 YKALDARMTAAGA
+750 
-763 LLDAARTRLAQ
+763 TRA
-774 APPSD
+774 
-779 AGVAALEP
+779 
-787 YFTGFGDVLEM
+787 
-798 HELDNL
+798 
-804 ANQVRTRLLAE
+804 
-815 LHVAESRG
+815 
-823 QATSERLTRIFEGF
+823 
-837 VREWG
+837 
-842 TAISADH
+842 
-849 GTSIGAAG
+849 
-857 EFESRYHAIVS
+857 
-868 DGLPA
+868 
-873 QEAEFR
+873 
-879 QFFNQ
+879 
-884 RTHESFSTLL
+884 
-894 HLLDEERRA
+894 
-903 ITSRILPLNGILS
+903 
-916 EVNFHEGSFL
+916 
-926 ELDIKQTLPA
+926 
-936 TAKQFKD
+936 
-943 AIQNALKVRHA
+943 
-954 RPGKAVTAASA
+954 
-965 AASAAASR
+965 
-973 AEGDDDAEL
+973 
-982 TTRYKSLETLVK
+982 
-994 RLGSQTPEDRR
+994 
-1005 WRAEVLDVR
+1005 
-1014 GHLFIQ
+1014 
-1020 CKEHREVQGAGSK
+1020 
-1033 GAGAKGAAKG
+1033 
-1043 AKKTEVYM
+1043 
-1051 HADTGSMSGGERQRF
+1051 
-1066 TAFIMAAAL
+1066 
-1075 SYQLGIAEQGF
+1075 
-1086 TTYGTVM
+1086 
-1093 MDEAFVLASEEFAGA
+1093 
-1108 GIKALHEFGFQLLLA
+1108 
-1123 APENVIDLSRHLGS
+1123 
-1137 VTEILR
+1137 
-1143 DKRTNRSGVLTAPV
+1143 
-1157 IAARPGTEGTWR
+1157 
-1169 SEANP
+1169 
-1174 VDIVLR
+1174 

>member
-1 MSIATML
+1 ML

-22 LVQVVNWGTFHGAH
+22 LVQVVNWGTFHGSH
-36 TMHVDRNGTLLTG
+36 SMHVDRNGTLLTG

-69 PRSNEAAAQRAGGAV
+69 PRSNEAAAQRSGAV

-131 RVTVSALFD
+131 KVTVSALFD

-152 YYVIDN
+152 YYLIDN
-158 KPLDLAAIEGIAEKR
+158 KPLDLAALEGIAEKR
-173 FTKSALDA
+173 FTKAALDT
-181 IFPDAQIFDVHK
+181 IFPDAQVFDVHK

-275 PGLNKE
+275 PGLNKD
-281 YAQALLDANRLR
+281 YAQSLLDANRLR
-293 DLTGEEFEAYKQ
+293 ELAGEEFDAYKQ
-305 QLAVTVHEKTLA
+305 QLAVTVHEKTLV
-317 RLKELAQAKA
+317 RYKEHAQAKA
-327 TDLAAERAVRD
+327 KELAAERAVRD
-338 GFAKELRQLEGEYNN
+338 GLAKDLRQLEADYNN

-364 SLENA
+364 SQENA

-376 QEVEASTRKALTDAG
+376 QQVEEAARQALAEAG
-391 LELQWSAAGWDQAH
+391 LDLEWTAEGWEQAH
-405 EHAAARSAELQDD
+405 THAAARSAELQDD

-428 AFDGHATRKRELAAA
+428 AFDGHAAKKRELAAA

-487 LAEAQEQWRPAAERA
+487 LAEGEEQWRPAAERA
-502 LRSLATTLLV
+502 LRNLATTLLV

-519 VTRYLND
+519 VTRYLNG
-526 HSVRGALRAVDVSRP
+526 HSVRGALRAVDVSKP

-552 ADRDLLTKLS
+552 ADGDLLTKLDI
-562 FLTDAGL
+562 LTTGAAADAG
-569 PAGPHAQALAQSS
+569 Q
-582 AWLRERIALDFAYPC
+582 WIRERIAVDFAYPC
-597 VENPDELAG
+597 VEDPDELAR

-637 LGFDNAAKL
+637 LGFDNALKL

-660 AKAAELAQSREES
+660 AKAAELARSREES

-684 RRVAEDH
+684 RRIAEDH
-691 RPWEQVSAAVAGEEL
+691 RPWEQVSAAVAEDEL
-706 ARIEQRLKDALAAQA
+706 GKIEQRLKDALAAQA
-721 DLEPLRTS
+721 DLEPLRAN
-729 IEAARHKHQ
+729 IEVARQKHQ
-738 SSTESAAVLQSE
+738 ASTEAAAVLQSE
-750 YKALDARMTAAGA
+750 YKALDRQLTAGDS
-763 LLDAARTRLAQ
+763 LLEAARTRLAQ

-779 AGVAALEP
+779 ASVTALEP
-787 YFTGFGDVLEM
+787 YFAGIGDVTEM

-815 LHVAESRG
+815 LHTAESRG

-857 EFESRYHAIVS
+857 EFEARYHAIVS

-894 HLLDEERRA
+894 HLLDEERRS

-926 ELDIKQTLPA
+926 ELDIKQTLPP

-943 AIQNALKVRHA
+943 AIQNALKTRHTRHA
-954 RPGKAVTAASA
+954 RSAGSASA
-965 AASAAASR
+965 SG
-973 AEGDDDAEL
+973 AETDDDAEL
-982 TTRYKSLETLVK
+982 TNRYKSLETLVK

-1020 CKEHREVQGAGSK
+1020 CKEHREVAGTPLNGK
-1033 GAGAKGAAKG
+1033 GGGKR
-1043 AKKTEVYM
+1043 TDVFM

-1157 IAARPGTEGTWR
+1157 IGPRSGAGAGDAGQWR

>member
-1 MSIATML
+1 MTIATML
-8 PMGEL
+8 PIGEL

-131 RVTVSALFD
+131 KITVSALFD

-152 YYVIDN
+152 FYVIDS
-158 KPLDLAAIEGIAEKR
+158 KPLDLGAIEGIAEKR
-173 FTKSALDA
+173 FTKGALET

-238 PATLA
+238 PATLT

-275 PGLNKE
+275 PAMNKE
-281 YAQALLDANRLR
+281 YAQSLLEANVLR
-293 DLTGEEFEAYKQ
+293 ELSGEEFDAYKQ
-305 QLAVTVHEKTLA
+305 QLSVTVHAKTLA
-317 RLKELAQAKA
+317 RFKDLAQAKA
-327 TDLAAERAVRD
+327 KELGAERGVRD
-338 GFAKELRQLEGEYNN
+338 ALAKELRQLESDYNN

-376 QEVEASTRKALTDAG
+376 QQVEEAARQALADAG
-391 LELQWSAAGWDQAH
+391 LNLEWTAEGWEQAH
-405 EHAAARSAELQDD
+405 EQAASRSAELKDD
-418 SEALKELRFE
+418 SEALRELRFE
-428 AFDGHATRKRELAAA
+428 AFDGHATKKRELAAA

-464 RSAIAAATGVP
+464 RAAIAAATGVP
-475 EEQMPFGGELID
+475 EDRMPFGGELID
-487 LAEAQEQWRPAAERA
+487 LAEGEEQWRPAAERA
-502 LRSLATTLLV
+502 LRNLATTLLV

-526 HSVRGALRAVDVSRP
+526 NTVRGALRAVDVSKP

-552 ADRDLLTKLS
+552 SDGDLLTKLNI
-562 FLTDAGL
+562 LTLGANENAG
-569 PAGPHAQALAQSS
+569 Q
-582 AWLRERIALDFAYPC
+582 WIRERIALDFAFPC
-597 VENPDELAG
+597 VEDPDELAR

-637 LGFDNAAKL
+637 LGFDNASKL
-646 ELVAAQVEDLQQEL
+646 ELVAAKVGEL
-660 AKAAELAQSREES
+660 ENELLKAAELAQNREDS

-684 RRVAEDH
+684 RRIADDERGWD
-691 RPWEQVSAAVAGEEL
+691 QVSAAVAAEEL
-706 ARIEQRLKDALAAQA
+706 AKIEQRLKDALSAQA
-721 DLEPLRTS
+721 DLEPLRAN
-729 IEAARHKHQ
+729 IEAVREKHQ
-738 SSTESAAVLQSE
+738 SSTGSAAVLQSE
-750 YKALDARMTAAGA
+750 YKTLDHQMTTADA
-763 LLDAARTRLAQ
+763 LLDAARNRLDQ
-774 APPSD
+774 APPS
-779 AGVAALEP
+779 GTTVTALEP
-787 YFTGFGDVLEM
+787 YFSAFDEVVEL
-798 HELDNL
+798 HELDTL
-804 ANQVRTRLLAE
+804 AAEVRSKLLAE
-815 LHVAESRG
+815 LHAAESRG
-823 QATSERLTRIFEGF
+823 QALAERLTRMFEGF

-857 EFESRYHAIVS
+857 EFESRYHQIVS
-868 DGLPA
+868 EGLPA

-943 AIQNALKVRHA
+943 AIHNALKTRHS
-954 RPGKAVTAASA
+954 RPSRAAGAASGGA
-965 AASAAASR
+965 PSEA
-973 AEGDDDAEL
+973 DDDVEL
-982 TTRYKSLETLVK
+982 TNRYKSLETLVK

-1020 CKEHREVQGAGSK
+1020 CKEHRSVQGPRG
-1033 GAGAKGAAKG
+1033 G
-1043 AKKTEVYM
+1043 KKTEVYM

-1157 IAARPGTEGTWR
+1157 IGGPGLPGEWR

>member
-1 MSIATML
+1 ML
-8 PMGEL
+8 PLGEL

-22 LVQVVNWGTFHGAH
+22 QVQVVNWGTFHGAH

-69 PRSNEAAAQRAGGAV
+69 PRSNEAAAQRVGGAV

-121 ALTFDNAAGT
+121 ALTYDNAAGT

-152 YYVIDN
+152 FYLIDS
-158 KPLDLAAIEGIAEKR
+158 KPLDLPAIEDIADKR
-173 FTKSALDA
+173 FTRAALET

-193 AFAERFRRLLGI
+193 AFAERFRRMLGI
-205 NSDQALPLLR
+205 SSDQALPLLR

-293 DLTGEEFEAYKQ
+293 ELSGGELEAYR
-305 QLAVTVHEKTLA
+305 QLLSVTVHQKTLA
-317 RLKELAQAKA
+317 RSKDLAQAKA
-327 TDLAAERAVRD
+327 KELGAERSVRD
-338 GFAKELRQLEGEYNN
+338 GLAKELRELETDYNN

-369 RVGLKLR
+369 RVGLRLR
-376 QEVEASTRKALTDAG
+376 EQVEEAARKALSDAG
-391 LELQWSAAGWDQAH
+391 LQLEWTAEGWEQAH
-405 EHAAARSAELQDD
+405 EQAAARTAELRDD
-418 SEALKELRFE
+418 SQALQELRFE
-428 AFDGHATRKRELAAA
+428 AFDGHATKKRELAAV
-443 QQELVSLKTRKSLLP
+443 QQELVSLQTRKSLLP

-464 RSAIAAATGVP
+464 RAAIAAATGVP
-475 EEQMPFGGELID
+475 EDRMPFGGELID
-487 LAEAQEQWRPAAERA
+487 LAEGEERWRPAAERA
-502 LRSLATTLLV
+502 LRNLATTLLV

-526 HSVRGALRAVDVSRP
+526 NKVRGALRAVDVSKP

-552 ADRDLLTKLS
+552 RDGDLLTKLDILAS
-562 FLTDAGL
+562 GAVADAGE
-569 PAGPHAQALAQSS
+569 
-582 AWLRERIALDFAYPC
+582 WLRERIALDFAYPC
-597 VENPDELAG
+597 VEDPDELAA

-623 VEKDDRFTSRQDYV
+623 VEKDDRFTGRQDYV

-673 HQGMTRQLEAL
+673 HQGMSRQLDAL
-684 RRVAEDH
+684 RLVAEDH
-691 RPWEQVSAAVAGEEL
+691 RPWEQVSAGVAAEEL
-706 ARIEQRLKDALAAQA
+706 TRIEQRLKDALAAQA
-721 DLEPLRTS
+721 DLEPLRAN
-729 IEAARHKHQ
+729 IEAIRQKHQ
-738 SSTESAAVLQSE
+738 ASTEAAAVLQSE
-750 YKALDARMTAAGA
+750 YKALDRQLSAADS
-763 LLDAARTRLAQ
+763 LLEAARIRLVQ

-779 AGVAALEP
+779 ATVTALEP
-787 YFTGFGDVLEM
+787 YFRDFGDVTEM

-804 ANQVRTRLLAE
+804 ANRVRTTLLGE
-815 LHVAESRG
+815 LHAAETRG

-842 TAISADH
+842 TSISADH

-894 HLLDEERRA
+894 HLLDEERRS

-943 AIQNALKVRHA
+943 AIQNALKARHTRPA
-954 RPGKAVTAASA
+954 RPGAGADSA
-965 AASAAASR
+965 GA
-973 AEGDDDAEL
+973 DDAEL
-982 TTRYKSLETLVK
+982 TARYKTLETLVK

-1020 CKEHREVQGAGSK
+1020 CKEHREVTDAGPGRK
-1033 GAGAKGAAKG
+1033 GG
-1043 AKKTEVYM
+1043 TRTDVFM

-1143 DKRTNRSGVLTAPV
+1143 DKRTNRSGVLAAPV
-1157 IAARPGTEGTWR
+1157 IRPRAGAEGEWR